1 MKINE
6 FKRTGTASEEIS
18 EREQRH
24 RILAREAAEES
35 IVLLKNDGVL
45 PLPTGIPVALFGA
58 GAGLTIKGGT
68 GSGDVN
74 VRHSVS
80 IYDGFTLAR
89 VRVTSKDWIEDYEE
103 RYELARQA
111 WKKQILDECGGSTDG
126 QLFFDTYTSHAF
138 EMPEGRPIEDT
149 DVQDAKTAV
158 YVISRVAGE
167 GCDRHLAQ
175 GDYYLTD
182 HELED
187 LRVLTTLVEKI
198 VIVINAGAP
207 VDLTLL
213 EAMPEVKAI
222 LFMGQAGEEGGNAC
236 ARILL
241 GFVNPSAKLTATW
254 AKRYMDYPGAMDFS
268 DVRAQ
273 LAEGNVSGAASSCA
287 DRAVTGEAAS
297 AGNAADGAQV
307 AGTDGEAAVPVAGAS
322 QGAKAA
328 ETIDRDALLARS
340 RYEEGIYVGYRYFDS
355 FGVEPRYHFGHGLSY
370 TSFAVTAEAPRAA
383 ADGLYIPVTVENTG
397 NPYAGKEV
405 VQVYAAC
412 PQPAAISGEDGVKT
426 ATSGEKTERLAEDA
440 GDGVKASVSGK
451 PAETLVGDAG
461 DGDAGAEASA
471 QGAKVEAKEFKRL
484 VAFRKT
490 RLLAPGEQESMTLHV
505 DGRALASFR
514 TDYDA
519 AHGAWVIEAGSYAIF
534 VGDSSEESRLQL
546 AGVVEVA
553 EEKVLEIVPHICP
566 VKDADFHECA
576 APVESLRRKTQAW
589 SDRWATMKQA
599 AQQGKRIAG
608 LGAKLGWTQAL
619 GETVWVPGEEPVFRN
634 PQDDIDRMAHA
645 IASALEVKD
654 LIPLLMGE
662 FDMHASALGSAG
674 QRVPGTAGETSR
686 ALEELLHVPGISM
699 ADGPAGL
706 RLTRSYLVER
716 ATGEKLSTGVEANL
730 ENGFFAS
737 EPAEPEKYERWYQF
751 TTAWPVGTNLAQ
763 TWNEELL
770 GAVGRATGI
779 EMEEF
784 HVAWWLAPGMNIH
797 RNPLNGRNF
806 EYYSEDPLLT
816 GKMGAAITKGVQA
829 LPGVGT
835 TIKHFACNNQENNR
849 MGVDAIVSERA
860 LREIYLRGFEIA
872 IKESQPM
879 CIMTSY
885 NEINGV
891 HSANCADL
899 CTEAARREWHF
910 QGVIMTDWATTLDF
924 GGADAAGCVTAGND
938 LIMPGTPS
946 DRERLEQAYAEGRL
960 SEADIRSCAERVL
973 NIVLRTNGY
982 EDATSYYTRFA

>member
-6 FKRTGTASEEIS
+6 FTRTGTTSEEIS

-111 WKKQILDECGGSTDG
+111 WKKQILDECGGITDG

-167 GCDRHLAQ
+167 GCDRHLAK

-187 LRVLTTLVEKI
+187 LRVLATLVEKI

-207 VDLTLL
+207 IDLTVL

-254 AKRYMDYPGAMDFS
+254 ARSYMDYPGAMEFS

-273 LAEGNVSGAASSCA
+273 LDE
-287 DRAVTGEAAS
+287 D
-297 AGNAADGAQV
+297 NAYG
-307 AGTDGEAAVPVAGAS
+307 
-322 QGAKAA
+322 AA

-355 FGVEPRYHFGHGLSY
+355 FGVTPRYHFGHGLSY
-370 TSFAVTAEAPRAA
+370 TSFVLTAEAPRAA

-412 PQPAAISGEDGVKT
+412 PQPAVISGEDGVK
-426 ATSGEKTERLAEDA
+426 AAASGEPAETLAEGA
-440 GDGVKASVSGK
+440 GNGGAGVKASV
-451 PAETLVGDAG
+451 
-461 DGDAGAEASA
+461 
-471 QGAKVEAKEFKRL
+471 QAKVEAKEYKRL

-490 RLLAPGEQESMTLHV
+490 RLLAPGEQETMTLHV

-519 AHGAWVIEAGSYAIF
+519 AHGAWVIEAGHYAIF
-534 VGDSSEESRLQL
+534 VGSSSEESRLQL

-553 EEKVLEIVPHICP
+553 EEKVLEFVPHICP

-589 SDRWATMKQA
+589 SDTWATMKQA

-608 LGAKLGWTQAL
+608 LCGKLGWTQAL
-619 GETVWVPGEEPVFRN
+619 GETTWAPGEEPVFRN
-634 PQDDIDRMAHA
+634 AQDDLDRMAHA

-686 ALEELLHVPGISM
+686 SLEELLHVPGISM

-706 RLTRSYLVER
+706 RLSRSYLVER
-716 ATGEKLSTGVEANL
+716 ATGEKLSTGIEANF

-784 HVAWWLAPGMNIH
+784 HVAWWLAPGMNIQ

-806 EYYSEDPLLT
+806 EYYSEDPLLS
-816 GKMGAAITKGVQA
+816 GKMAAAITKGVQT

-835 TIKHFACNNQENNR
+835 TVKHFACNNQENNR
-849 MGVDAIVSERA
+849 MGVDAVVSERA

-891 HSANCADL
+891 HSANNADL
-899 CTEAARREWHF
+899 CTEIARREWHF

-924 GGADAAGCVTAGND
+924 GGADAAGCVAAGND
-938 LIMPGTPS
+938 LIMPGATS
-946 DRERLEQAYAEGRL
+946 DLENIEQAYAEGRL

-982 EDATSYYTRFA
+982 ADATSYYARFA

>member
-6 FKRTGTASEEIS
+6 FTRTGTTSEEIS

-111 WKKQILDECGGSTDG
+111 WKRQILDECGGTTDG

-167 GCDRHLAQ
+167 GSDRHLAK

-187 LRVLTTLVEKI
+187 IRVLATLVEKI

-207 VDLTLL
+207 IDLTVL

-254 AKRYMDYPGAMDFS
+254 AKRYMDYPGAMEFS

-273 LAEGNVSGAASSCA
+273 LDE
-287 DRAVTGEAAS
+287 D
-297 AGNAADGAQV
+297 NAYG
-307 AGTDGEAAVPVAGAS
+307 
-322 QGAKAA
+322 AA

-355 FGVEPRYHFGHGLSY
+355 FGVTPRYHFGHGLSY
-370 TSFAVTAEAPRAA
+370 TSFVLTAEAPRAA

-412 PQPAAISGEDGVKT
+412 PQPAVISGEDGVK
-426 ATSGEKTERLAEDA
+426 
-440 GDGVKASVSGK
+440 
-451 PAETLVGDAG
+451 
-461 DGDAGAEASA
+461 ASA
-471 QGAKVEAKEFKRL
+471 QAKVEAKEYKRL

-490 RLLAPGEQESMTLHV
+490 RLLAPGEQETMTLHV

-519 AHGAWVIEAGSYAIF
+519 AHGAWVIEAGRYAIF
-534 VGDSSEESRLQL
+534 VGSSSEESRLQL

-589 SDRWATMKQA
+589 SDTWATMKQA

-608 LGAKLGWTQAL
+608 LCGKLGWTQAL
-619 GETVWVPGEEPVFRN
+619 GETVWAPGEEPVFRN
-634 PQDDIDRMAHA
+634 AQDDLDRMAHA

-686 ALEELLHVPGISM
+686 SLEELLHVPGISM

-706 RLTRSYLVER
+706 RLSRSYLVER
-716 ATGEKLSTGVEANL
+716 ATGEKLSTGIEANF

-784 HVAWWLAPGMNIH
+784 HVAWWLAPGMNIQ

-806 EYYSEDPLLT
+806 EYYSEDPLLS
-816 GKMGAAITKGVQA
+816 GKMAAAITKGVQT

-835 TIKHFACNNQENNR
+835 TVKHFACNNQENNR
-849 MGVDAIVSERA
+849 MGVDAVVSERA

-891 HSANCADL
+891 HSANNADL
-899 CTEAARREWHF
+899 CTEIARREWHF

-924 GGADAAGCVTAGND
+924 GGADAAGCVAAGND
-938 LIMPGTPS
+938 LIMPGATS
-946 DRERLEQAYAEGRL
+946 DLENIEQAYAEGRL

-982 EDATSYYTRFA
+982 ADATSYYARFA

>member
-6 FKRTGTASEEIS
+6 FTRTGTTSEEIS

-167 GCDRHLAQ
+167 GSDRHLAK

-187 LRVLTTLVEKI
+187 LRVLATLVEKI

-207 VDLTLL
+207 IDLTVL
-213 EAMPEVKAI
+213 ETMPEVKAI

-254 AKRYMDYPGAMDFS
+254 AKRYMDYPGAMEFS

-273 LAEGNVSGAASSCA
+273 LDE
-287 DRAVTGEAAS
+287 D
-297 AGNAADGAQV
+297 NAYG
-307 AGTDGEAAVPVAGAS
+307 
-322 QGAKAA
+322 AA

-355 FGVEPRYHFGHGLSY
+355 FGVTPRYHFGHGLSY
-370 TSFAVTAEAPRAA
+370 TSFVLTAEAPRAA

-412 PQPAAISGEDGVKT
+412 PQPAVISGEDGVK
-426 ATSGEKTERLAEDA
+426 AAASGEPAETLAEDA
-440 GDGVKASVSGK
+440 GNGGAGVKAS
-451 PAETLVGDAG
+451 
-461 DGDAGAEASA
+461 A
-471 QGAKVEAKEFKRL
+471 QAKVEAKEYKRL

-490 RLLAPGEQESMTLHV
+490 RLLAPGEQETMTLHV

-519 AHGAWVIEAGSYAIF
+519 AHGAWVIEAGRYAIF
-534 VGDSSEESRLQL
+534 VGSSSEESRLQL

-589 SDRWATMKQA
+589 SDTWATMKQV

-608 LGAKLGWTQAL
+608 LCGKLGWTQAL
-619 GETVWVPGEEPVFRN
+619 GESVWAPGEEPVFRN
-634 PQDDIDRMAHA
+634 AQDDLDRMAHA

-686 ALEELLHVPGISM
+686 SLEELLHVPGISM

-706 RLTRSYLVER
+706 RLSRSYLVER
-716 ATGEKLSTGVEANL
+716 ATGEKLSTGIEANF

-784 HVAWWLAPGMNIH
+784 HVAWWLAPGMNIQ

-806 EYYSEDPLLT
+806 EYYSEDPLLS
-816 GKMGAAITKGVQA
+816 GKMAAAITKGVQT

-835 TIKHFACNNQENNR
+835 TVKHFACNNQENNR
-849 MGVDAIVSERA
+849 MGVDAVVSERA

-891 HSANCADL
+891 HSANNADL
-899 CTEAARREWHF
+899 CTEIARREWHF

-924 GGADAAGCVTAGND
+924 GGADAAGCVAAGND
-938 LIMPGTPS
+938 LIMPGATS
-946 DRERLEQAYAEGRL
+946 DLENIEQAYAEGRL

-982 EDATSYYTRFA
+982 ADATSYYARFA

>member
-6 FKRTGTASEEIS
+6 FTRTGTTSEEIS

-167 GCDRHLAQ
+167 GSDRHLAK

-187 LRVLTTLVEKI
+187 IRVLATLVEKI

-207 VDLTLL
+207 IDLTAL
-213 EAMPEVKAI
+213 ETMPEVKAI

-254 AKRYMDYPGAMDFS
+254 AQHYMGSTGAMEFS

-273 LAEGNVSGAASSCA
+273 LNE
-287 DRAVTGEAAS
+287 D
-297 AGNAADGAQV
+297 NAYG
-307 AGTDGEAAVPVAGAS
+307 
-322 QGAKAA
+322 AA

-355 FGVEPRYHFGHGLSY
+355 FGVTPRYHFGHGLSY
-370 TSFAVTAEAPRAA
+370 TSFVLTAEAPRAA

-412 PQPAAISGEDGVKT
+412 PQPAVISGEDGVK
-426 ATSGEKTERLAEDA
+426 AAASGEPAETLTEDA
-440 GDGVKASVSGK
+440 GDGGAGVKAS
-451 PAETLVGDAG
+451 
-461 DGDAGAEASA
+461 A
-471 QGAKVEAKEFKRL
+471 QAKVEAKEYKRL

-490 RLLAPGEQESMTLHV
+490 RLLAPGEQETMTLHV

-519 AHGAWVIEAGSYAIF
+519 AHGAWVIEAGRYAIF
-534 VGDSSEESRLQL
+534 VGSSSEESRLQL

-553 EEKVLEIVPHICP
+553 EEKVLGIVPHICP

-589 SDRWATMKQA
+589 SDTWATMKQA

-608 LGAKLGWTQAL
+608 LCGKLGWTQAL
-619 GETVWVPGEEPVFRN
+619 GETVWAPGEEPVFRN
-634 PQDDIDRMAHA
+634 AQDDLDRMAHA

-686 ALEELLHVPGISM
+686 SLEELLHVPGISM

-706 RLTRSYLVER
+706 RLSRSYLVER
-716 ATGEKLSTGVEANL
+716 ATGEKLSTGIEANF

-784 HVAWWLAPGMNIH
+784 HVAWWLAPGMNIQ

-806 EYYSEDPLLT
+806 EYYSEDPLLS
-816 GKMGAAITKGVQA
+816 GKMAAAITKGVQT

-835 TIKHFACNNQENNR
+835 TVKHFACNNQENNR
-849 MGVDAIVSERA
+849 MGVDAVVSERA

-891 HSANCADL
+891 HSANNADL
-899 CTEAARREWHF
+899 CTEIARREWHF

-924 GGADAAGCVTAGND
+924 GGADAAGCVAAGND
-938 LIMPGTPS
+938 LIMPGATS
-946 DRERLEQAYAEGRL
+946 DLENIEQAYAEGRL

-982 EDATSYYTRFA
+982 ADATSYYARFA

>member
-6 FKRTGTASEEIS
+6 FTRTGTTSEEIS

-111 WKKQILDECGGSTDG
+111 WKKQILDECGGTTDG

-167 GCDRHLAQ
+167 GSDRHLAK

-187 LRVLTTLVEKI
+187 LRVLATLVEKI

-207 VDLTLL
+207 IDLTVL

-254 AKRYMDYPGAMDFS
+254 AKRYMDYPGAMEFS

-273 LAEGNVSGAASSCA
+273 LDE
-287 DRAVTGEAAS
+287 D
-297 AGNAADGAQV
+297 NAYG
-307 AGTDGEAAVPVAGAS
+307 
-322 QGAKAA
+322 AA

-355 FGVEPRYHFGHGLSY
+355 FGVTPRYHFGHGLSY
-370 TSFAVTAEAPRAA
+370 TSFVLTAEAPRAA

-412 PQPAAISGEDGVKT
+412 PQPAVISGEDGVK
-426 ATSGEKTERLAEDA
+426 AAASGEPAETLAEDA
-440 GDGVKASVSGK
+440 GNGGAGVKAS
-451 PAETLVGDAG
+451 
-461 DGDAGAEASA
+461 A
-471 QGAKVEAKEFKRL
+471 QAKVEAKEYKRL

-490 RLLAPGEQESMTLHV
+490 RLLAPGEQETMTLHV

-519 AHGAWVIEAGSYAIF
+519 AHGAWVIEAGRYAIF
-534 VGDSSEESRLQL
+534 VGSSSEESRLQL

-566 VKDADFHECA
+566 VKDADFHEGA

-589 SDRWATMKQA
+589 SDTWATMKQA

-608 LGAKLGWTQAL
+608 LCGKLGWAQAL
-619 GETVWVPGEEPVFRN
+619 GETVWAPGEEPVFRN
-634 PQDDIDRMAHA
+634 AQDDLDRMAHP

-686 ALEELLHVPGISM
+686 SLEELLHVPGISM

-706 RLTRSYLVER
+706 RLSRSYLVER
-716 ATGEKLSTGVEANL
+716 ATGEKLSTGIEANF

-784 HVAWWLAPGMNIH
+784 HVAWWLAPGMNIQ

-806 EYYSEDPLLT
+806 EYYSEDPLLS
-816 GKMGAAITKGVQA
+816 GKMAAAITKGVQT

-835 TIKHFACNNQENNR
+835 TVKHFACNNQENNR
-849 MGVDAIVSERA
+849 MGVDAVVSERA

-891 HSANCADL
+891 HSANNADL
-899 CTEAARREWHF
+899 CTEIARREWHF

-924 GGADAAGCVTAGND
+924 GGADAAGCVAAGND
-938 LIMPGTPS
+938 LIMPGATS
-946 DRERLEQAYAEGRL
+946 DLENIEQAYAEGRL

-982 EDATSYYTRFA
+982 ADATSYYARFA

>member
-6 FKRTGTASEEIS
+6 FTRTGTTSEEIS

-111 WKKQILDECGGSTDG
+111 WKRQILDECGGTTDG

-167 GCDRHLAQ
+167 GSDRHLAK

-187 LRVLTTLVEKI
+187 LRVLATLVEKI

-207 VDLTLL
+207 IDLTVL

-254 AKRYMDYPGAMDFS
+254 AKRYMDYPGAMEFS

-273 LAEGNVSGAASSCA
+273 LDE
-287 DRAVTGEAAS
+287 D
-297 AGNAADGAQV
+297 NAYG
-307 AGTDGEAAVPVAGAS
+307 
-322 QGAKAA
+322 AA

-355 FGVEPRYHFGHGLSY
+355 FGVTPRYHFGHGLSY
-370 TSFAVTAEAPRAA
+370 TSFVLTAEAPRAA

-412 PQPAAISGEDGVKT
+412 PQPAVISGEDGVK
-426 ATSGEKTERLAEDA
+426 AAASGEPAETLAEDA
-440 GDGVKASVSGK
+440 GNGGAGVKAS
-451 PAETLVGDAG
+451 
-461 DGDAGAEASA
+461 A
-471 QGAKVEAKEFKRL
+471 QAKVEAKEYKRL

-490 RLLAPGEQESMTLHV
+490 RLLAPGEQETMTLHV

-519 AHGAWVIEAGSYAIF
+519 AHGAWVIEAGRYAIF
-534 VGDSSEESRLQL
+534 VGSSSEESRLQL

-589 SDRWATMKQA
+589 SDTWATMKQA

-608 LGAKLGWTQAL
+608 LCGKLGWTQAL
-619 GETVWVPGEEPVFRN
+619 GETVWAPGEEPVFRN
-634 PQDDIDRMAHA
+634 AQDDLDRMAHA

-686 ALEELLHVPGISM
+686 SLEELLHVPGISM

-706 RLTRSYLVER
+706 RLSRSYLVER
-716 ATGEKLSTGVEANL
+716 ATGEKLSTGIEANF

-784 HVAWWLAPGMNIH
+784 HVAWWLAPGMNIQ

-806 EYYSEDPLLT
+806 EYYSEDPLLS
-816 GKMGAAITKGVQA
+816 GKMAAAITKGVQT

-835 TIKHFACNNQENNR
+835 TVKHFACNNQENNR
-849 MGVDAIVSERA
+849 MGVDAVVSERA

-891 HSANCADL
+891 HSANNADL
-899 CTEAARREWHF
+899 CTEIARREWHF

-924 GGADAAGCVTAGND
+924 GGADAAGCVAAGND
-938 LIMPGTPS
+938 LIMPGATS
-946 DRERLEQAYAEGRL
+946 DLENIEQAYAEGRL

-982 EDATSYYTRFA
+982 ADATSYYARFA

>member
-6 FKRTGTASEEIS
+6 FTRTGTTSEEIS

-111 WKKQILDECGGSTDG
+111 WKRQILDECGGTTDG

-149 DVQDAKTAV
+149 DEQDAKTAV

-167 GCDRHLAQ
+167 GSDRHLAK

-187 LRVLTTLVEKI
+187 LRVLATLVEKI

-207 VDLTLL
+207 IDLTVL

-254 AKRYMDYPGAMDFS
+254 AKRYMDYPGAMEFS

-273 LAEGNVSGAASSCA
+273 LDE
-287 DRAVTGEAAS
+287 D
-297 AGNAADGAQV
+297 NAYG
-307 AGTDGEAAVPVAGAS
+307 
-322 QGAKAA
+322 AA

-355 FGVEPRYHFGHGLSY
+355 FGVTPRYHFGHGLSY
-370 TSFAVTAEAPRAA
+370 TSFVLTAEAPRAA

-412 PQPAAISGEDGVKT
+412 PQPAVISGEDGVK
-426 ATSGEKTERLAEDA
+426 AAASGEPAETLAEDA
-440 GDGVKASVSGK
+440 GNGGAGVKAS
-451 PAETLVGDAG
+451 
-461 DGDAGAEASA
+461 A
-471 QGAKVEAKEFKRL
+471 QAKVEAKEYKRL

-490 RLLAPGEQESMTLHV
+490 RLLAPGEQETMTLHV

-519 AHGAWVIEAGSYAIF
+519 AHGAWVIEAGRYAIF
-534 VGDSSEESRLQL
+534 VGSSSEESRLQL

-589 SDRWATMKQA
+589 SDTWATMKQA

-608 LGAKLGWTQAL
+608 LCGKLGWTQAL
-619 GETVWVPGEEPVFRN
+619 GETVWAPGEEPVFRN
-634 PQDDIDRMAHA
+634 AQDDLDRMAHA

-686 ALEELLHVPGISM
+686 SLEELLHVPGISM

-706 RLTRSYLVER
+706 RLSRSYLVER
-716 ATGEKLSTGVEANL
+716 ATGEKLSTGIEANF

-784 HVAWWLAPGMNIH
+784 HVAWWLAPGMNIQ

-806 EYYSEDPLLT
+806 EYYSEDPLLS
-816 GKMGAAITKGVQA
+816 GKMAAAITKGVQT

-835 TIKHFACNNQENNR
+835 TVKHFACNNQENNR
-849 MGVDAIVSERA
+849 MGVDAVVSERA

-891 HSANCADL
+891 HSANNADL
-899 CTEAARREWHF
+899 CTEIARREWHF

-924 GGADAAGCVTAGND
+924 GGADAAGCVAAGND
-938 LIMPGTPS
+938 LIMPGATS
-946 DRERLEQAYAEGRL
+946 DLENIEQAYAEGRL

-982 EDATSYYTRFA
+982 ADATSYYARFA

>member
-6 FKRTGTASEEIS
+6 FTRTGTTSEEIS

-111 WKKQILDECGGSTDG
+111 WKKQILDECGGTTDG

-167 GCDRHLAQ
+167 GSDRYLAK

-187 LRVLTTLVEKI
+187 IRVLATLVEKI

-207 VDLTLL
+207 IDLTVL

-254 AKRYMDYPGAMDFS
+254 AKRYMDYPGAMEFS

-273 LAEGNVSGAASSCA
+273 LDE
-287 DRAVTGEAAS
+287 D
-297 AGNAADGAQV
+297 NAYG
-307 AGTDGEAAVPVAGAS
+307 
-322 QGAKAA
+322 AA

-355 FGVEPRYHFGHGLSY
+355 FGVTPRYHFGHGLSY
-370 TSFAVTAEAPRAA
+370 TSFVLTAEAPRAA

-412 PQPAAISGEDGVKT
+412 PQPAVISGEDGVK
-426 ATSGEKTERLAEDA
+426 AAASGEPAETLTEDA
-440 GDGVKASVSGK
+440 GDGGAGVKAS
-451 PAETLVGDAG
+451 
-461 DGDAGAEASA
+461 A
-471 QGAKVEAKEFKRL
+471 QAKVEAKEYKRL

-490 RLLAPGEQESMTLHV
+490 RLLAPGEQETMTLHV

-519 AHGAWVIEAGSYAIF
+519 AHGAWVIEAGRYAIF
-534 VGDSSEESRLQL
+534 VGSSSEESRLQL

-589 SDRWATMKQA
+589 SDTWATMKQA

-608 LGAKLGWTQAL
+608 LCGKLGWTQAL
-619 GETVWVPGEEPVFRN
+619 GETVWAPGEEPVFRN
-634 PQDDIDRMAHA
+634 AQDDLDRMAHA

-686 ALEELLHVPGISM
+686 SLEELLHVPGISM

-706 RLTRSYLVER
+706 RLSRSYLVER
-716 ATGEKLSTGVEANL
+716 ATGEKLSTGIEANF

-784 HVAWWLAPGMNIH
+784 HVAWWLAPGMNIQ

-806 EYYSEDPLLT
+806 EYYSEDPLLS
-816 GKMGAAITKGVQA
+816 GKMAAAITKGVQT

-835 TIKHFACNNQENNR
+835 TVKHFACNNQENNR
-849 MGVDAIVSERA
+849 MGVDAVVSERA

-891 HSANCADL
+891 HSANNADL
-899 CTEAARREWHF
+899 CTEIARREWHF

-924 GGADAAGCVTAGND
+924 GGADAAGCVAAGND
-938 LIMPGTPS
+938 LIMPGATS
-946 DRERLEQAYAEGRL
+946 DLENIEQAYAEGRL

-982 EDATSYYTRFA
+982 ADATSYYARFA

>member
-6 FKRTGTASEEIS
+6 FTRTGTTSEEIS

-45 PLPTGIPVALFGA
+45 PLLTGIPVALFGA

-167 GCDRHLAQ
+167 GSDRHLAK

-187 LRVLTTLVEKI
+187 LRVLATLVEKI

-207 VDLTLL
+207 IDLTAL

-254 AKRYMDYPGAMDFS
+254 ARSYMDYPGAMEFS

-273 LAEGNVSGAASSCA
+273 LDE
-287 DRAVTGEAAS
+287 D
-297 AGNAADGAQV
+297 NAYG
-307 AGTDGEAAVPVAGAS
+307 
-322 QGAKAA
+322 AA

-355 FGVEPRYHFGHGLSY
+355 FGVAPRYHFGHGLSY
-370 TSFAVTAEAPRAA
+370 TSFVLTAEAPRAA

-412 PQPAAISGEDGVKT
+412 PQPAAISGEDGVKAAASGKT
-426 ATSGEKTERLAEDA
+426 AETLAEDA
-440 GDGVKASVSGK
+440 GNGGAGVKAS
-451 PAETLVGDAG
+451 
-461 DGDAGAEASA
+461 A
-471 QGAKVEAKEFKRL
+471 QAKVEAKEYKRL

-490 RLLAPGEQESMTLHV
+490 RLLAPGEQETMTLHV

-519 AHGAWVIEAGSYAIF
+519 AHGAWVIEAGRYAIF
-534 VGDSSEESRLQL
+534 VGSSSEESRLQL

-589 SDRWATMKQA
+589 SDTWATMKQA

-608 LGAKLGWTQAL
+608 LCGKLGWTQAL
-619 GETVWVPGEEPVFRN
+619 GETVWAPGEEPVFRN
-634 PQDDIDRMAHA
+634 AQDDLDRMAHA

-686 ALEELLHVPGISM
+686 SLEELLHVPGISM

-706 RLTRSYLVER
+706 RLSRSYLVER
-716 ATGEKLSTGVEANL
+716 ATGEKLSTGIEANF

-784 HVAWWLAPGMNIH
+784 HVAWWLAPGMNIQ

-806 EYYSEDPLLT
+806 EYYSEDPLLS
-816 GKMGAAITKGVQA
+816 GKMAAAITKGVQT

-835 TIKHFACNNQENNR
+835 TVKHFACNNQENNR
-849 MGVDAIVSERA
+849 MGVDAVVSERA

-891 HSANCADL
+891 HSANNADL
-899 CTEAARREWHF
+899 CTEIARREWHF

-924 GGADAAGCVTAGND
+924 GGADAAGCVAAGND
-938 LIMPGTPS
+938 LIMPGATS
-946 DRERLEQAYAEGRL
+946 DLENIEQAYAEGRL

-982 EDATSYYTRFA
+982 ADATSYYARFA

>member
-6 FKRTGTASEEIS
+6 FTRTGTTSEEIS

-167 GCDRHLAQ
+167 GSDRYLAK

-187 LRVLTTLVEKI
+187 LRVLATLVEKI

-207 VDLTLL
+207 IDLTVL

-254 AKRYMDYPGAMDFS
+254 AKHYMDYPGAMEFS

-273 LAEGNVSGAASSCA
+273 LDE
-287 DRAVTGEAAS
+287 D
-297 AGNAADGAQV
+297 NAYG
-307 AGTDGEAAVPVAGAS
+307 
-322 QGAKAA
+322 AA

-355 FGVEPRYHFGHGLSY
+355 FGVAPRYHFGHGLSY
-370 TSFAVTAEAPRAA
+370 TSFVLTAEAPRAA

-412 PQPAAISGEDGVKT
+412 PQPAAISGEDGVK
-426 ATSGEKTERLAEDA
+426 AAASGET
-440 GDGVKASVSGK
+440 
-451 PAETLVGDAG
+451 AETLAGDAG
-461 DGDAGAEASA
+461 NGGAGVEASA
-471 QGAKVEAKEFKRL
+471 QAKVEAKEYKRL

-519 AHGAWVIEAGSYAIF
+519 AHGAWVIEAGHYAIF
-534 VGDSSEESRLQL
+534 VGSSSEESRLQL

-553 EEKVLEIVPHICP
+553 AEKVLEIVPHIWP

-589 SDRWATMKQA
+589 SDTWATMKQA

-608 LGAKLGWTQAL
+608 LCGKLGWTQAL
-619 GETVWVPGEEPVFRN
+619 GETVWAPGEEPVFRN
-634 PQDDIDRMAHA
+634 AQDDLDRMAHA

-674 QRVPGTAGETSR
+674 QRVPGTAGGTSR
-686 ALEELLHVPGISM
+686 SLEELLHVPGISM

-706 RLTRSYLVER
+706 RLSRSYLVER
-716 ATGEKLSTGVEANL
+716 ATGEKLSTGIEANL

-806 EYYSEDPLLT
+806 EYYSEDPLLS
-816 GKMGAAITKGVQA
+816 GKMAAAITKGVQA

-835 TIKHFACNNQENNR
+835 TVKHYACNNQENNR
-849 MGVDAIVSERA
+849 MGVDAVVSERA

-891 HSANCADL
+891 HSANNADL
-899 CTEAARREWHF
+899 CTEIARREWHF

-924 GGADAAGCVTAGND
+924 GGADAAGCVAAGND
-938 LIMPGTPS
+938 LIMPGTTS
-946 DRERLEQAYAEGRL
+946 DRENIEQAYAEGRL

-973 NIVLRTNGY
+973 NSVLRTNGY
-982 EDATSYYTRFA
+982 ADATSYYARFA

>member
-6 FKRTGTASEEIS
+6 FTRTGTTSEEIS

-111 WKKQILDECGGSTDG
+111 WKRQILDECGGTTDG

-167 GCDRHLAQ
+167 GSDRHLAK

-187 LRVLTTLVEKI
+187 IRVLATLVEKI

-207 VDLTLL
+207 IDLTVL

-254 AKRYMDYPGAMDFS
+254 AKRYMDYPGAMEFS

-273 LAEGNVSGAASSCA
+273 LDE
-287 DRAVTGEAAS
+287 D
-297 AGNAADGAQV
+297 NAYG
-307 AGTDGEAAVPVAGAS
+307 
-322 QGAKAA
+322 AA

-355 FGVEPRYHFGHGLSY
+355 FGVTPRYHFGHGLSY
-370 TSFAVTAEAPRAA
+370 TSFVLTAEAPRAA

-412 PQPAAISGEDGVKT
+412 PQPAVISGEDGVK
-426 ATSGEKTERLAEDA
+426 AAASGEPAETLTEDA
-440 GDGVKASVSGK
+440 GDGGAGVKAS
-451 PAETLVGDAG
+451 
-461 DGDAGAEASA
+461 A
-471 QGAKVEAKEFKRL
+471 QAQVEAKEYKRL

-490 RLLAPGEQESMTLHV
+490 RLLAPGEQETMTLHV

-519 AHGAWVIEAGSYAIF
+519 AHGAWVIEAGRYAIF
-534 VGDSSEESRLQL
+534 VGSSSEESRLQL

-589 SDRWATMKQA
+589 SDTWATMKQA

-608 LGAKLGWTQAL
+608 LCGKLGWTQAL
-619 GETVWVPGEEPVFRN
+619 GETVWAPGEEPVFRN
-634 PQDDIDRMAHA
+634 AQDDLDRMAHA

-686 ALEELLHVPGISM
+686 SLEELLHVPGISM

-706 RLTRSYLVER
+706 RLSRSYLVER
-716 ATGEKLSTGVEANL
+716 ATGEKLSTGIEANF

-784 HVAWWLAPGMNIH
+784 HVAWWLAPGMNIQ

-806 EYYSEDPLLT
+806 EYYSEDPLLS
-816 GKMGAAITKGVQA
+816 GKMAAAITKGVQT

-835 TIKHFACNNQENNR
+835 TVKHFACNNQENNR
-849 MGVDAIVSERA
+849 MGVDAVVSERA

-891 HSANCADL
+891 HSANNADL
-899 CTEAARREWHF
+899 CTEIARREWHF

-924 GGADAAGCVTAGND
+924 GGADAAGCVAAGND
-938 LIMPGTPS
+938 LIMPGATS
-946 DRERLEQAYAEGRL
+946 DLENIEQAYAEGRL

-982 EDATSYYTRFA
+982 ADATSYYARFA

>member
-6 FKRTGTASEEIS
+6 FTRTGTTSEEIS

-111 WKKQILDECGGSTDG
+111 WKRQILDECGGTTDG

-167 GCDRHLAQ
+167 GSDRHLAK

-187 LRVLTTLVEKI
+187 IRVLATLVEKI

-207 VDLTLL
+207 IDLTVL

-254 AKRYMDYPGAMDFS
+254 AKRYMDYPGAMEFS

-273 LAEGNVSGAASSCA
+273 LNE
-287 DRAVTGEAAS
+287 D
-297 AGNAADGAQV
+297 NAYG
-307 AGTDGEAAVPVAGAS
+307 
-322 QGAKAA
+322 AA

-355 FGVEPRYHFGHGLSY
+355 FGVTPRYHFGHGLSY
-370 TSFAVTAEAPRAA
+370 TSFVLTAEAPRAA

-412 PQPAAISGEDGVKT
+412 PQPAVISGEDGVK
-426 ATSGEKTERLAEDA
+426 AAASGEPAETLAEDA
-440 GDGVKASVSGK
+440 GNGGAGVKAS
-451 PAETLVGDAG
+451 
-461 DGDAGAEASA
+461 A
-471 QGAKVEAKEFKRL
+471 QAKVEAKEYKRL
-484 VAFRKT
+484 VSFRKT
-490 RLLAPGEQESMTLHV
+490 RLLAPGEQETMTLHV

-519 AHGAWVIEAGSYAIF
+519 AHGAWVIEAGRYAIF
-534 VGDSSEESRLQL
+534 VGSSSEESRLQL

-589 SDRWATMKQA
+589 SDTWATMKQA

-608 LGAKLGWTQAL
+608 LCGKLGWTQAL
-619 GETVWVPGEEPVFRN
+619 GETVWAPGEEPVFRN
-634 PQDDIDRMAHA
+634 AQDDLDRMAHA

-686 ALEELLHVPGISM
+686 SLEELLHVPGISM

-706 RLTRSYLVER
+706 RLSRSYLVER
-716 ATGEKLSTGVEANL
+716 ATGEKLSTGIEANF

-784 HVAWWLAPGMNIH
+784 HVAWWLAPGMNIQ

-806 EYYSEDPLLT
+806 EYYSEDPLLS
-816 GKMGAAITKGVQA
+816 GKMAAAITKGVQT

-835 TIKHFACNNQENNR
+835 TVKHFACNNQENNR
-849 MGVDAIVSERA
+849 MGVDAVVSERA

-891 HSANCADL
+891 HSANNADL
-899 CTEAARREWHF
+899 CTEIARREWHF

-924 GGADAAGCVTAGND
+924 GGADAAGCVAAGND
-938 LIMPGTPS
+938 LIMPGATS
-946 DRERLEQAYAEGRL
+946 DLENIEQAYAEGRL

-982 EDATSYYTRFA
+982 ADATSYYARFA

>member
-6 FKRTGTASEEIS
+6 FKRTGTTSEEIS

-89 VRVTSKDWIEDYEE
+89 VRVTSKSWIEDYEE

-111 WKKQILDECGGSTDG
+111 WKKQILDECGGTTDG

-167 GCDRHLAQ
+167 GSDRHLAQ

-187 LRVLTTLVEKI
+187 LRVLATLVEQI

-207 VDLTLL
+207 VDLTVL

-241 GFVNPSAKLTATW
+241 GFVTPSAKLTATW
-254 AKRYMDYPGAMDFS
+254 AKNYMDYPGAMEFS

-273 LAEGNVSGAASSCA
+273 LAES
-287 DRAVTGEAAS
+287 
-297 AGNAADGAQV
+297 
-307 AGTDGEAAVPVAGAS
+307 
-322 QGAKAA
+322 
-328 ETIDRDALLARS
+328 IDRDALLARS

-355 FGVEPRYHFGHGLSY
+355 FGVAPRYHFGHGLSY
-370 TSFAVTAEAPRAA
+370 TSFAITAEAPRAA

-397 NPYAGKEV
+397 NPYAGKDV

-412 PQPAAISGEDGVKT
+412 PQPAAISG
-426 ATSGEKTERLAEDA
+426 A
-440 GDGVKASVSGK
+440 DGVKAAASDEK
-451 PAETLVGDAG
+451 AETLAEAAG
-461 DGDAGAEASA
+461 DGGAGAEASA

-490 RLLAPGEQESMTLHV
+490 RLLAPGEQEAMTLHV

-519 AHGAWVIEAGSYAIF
+519 AHGAWVVEAGRYAIF

-589 SDRWATMKQA
+589 SDTWATMKQA

-608 LGAKLGWTQAL
+608 LSGKLGWTQAL
-619 GETVWVPGEEPVFRN
+619 GETVWAPGEETVFRN
-634 PQDDIDRMAHA
+634 AQDDIDRMAHA

-686 ALEELLHVPGISM
+686 SLEELLHVPGISM

-716 ATGEKLSTGVEANL
+716 ATGEALSVGIDANL

-737 EPAEPEKYERWYQF
+737 EPSEPEKYERWYQF

-806 EYYSEDPLLT
+806 EYYSEDPLLS
-816 GKMGAAITKGVQA
+816 GKMAAAITKGVQA

-835 TIKHFACNNQENNR
+835 TVKHYACNNQENNR

-891 HSANCADL
+891 HSANNVDL
-899 CTEAARREWHF
+899 CTEVARREWHF
-910 QGVIMTDWATTLDF
+910 QGVIMTDWATTLAY
-924 GGADAAGCVTAGND
+924 GGADAAGCVAAGND
-938 LIMPGTPS
+938 LIMPGAAS
-946 DRERLEQAYAEGRL
+946 DLENIEQAYTEGRL
-960 SEADIRSCAERVL
+960 SEADIRICAERVL

-982 EDATSYYTRFA
+982 EDATSYYARFA

>member
-6 FKRTGTASEEIS
+6 FTRTGTTSEEIS

-167 GCDRHLAQ
+167 GSDRHLAK

-187 LRVLTTLVEKI
+187 LRVLATLVEKI

-207 VDLTLL
+207 IDLTAL
-213 EAMPEVKAI
+213 ETMPEVKAI

-254 AKRYMDYPGAMDFS
+254 AKHYMDYPGAMEFS

-273 LAEGNVSGAASSCA
+273 LNE
-287 DRAVTGEAAS
+287 D
-297 AGNAADGAQV
+297 NAYG
-307 AGTDGEAAVPVAGAS
+307 
-322 QGAKAA
+322 AA

-355 FGVEPRYHFGHGLSY
+355 FGVTPRYHFGHGLSY
-370 TSFAVTAEAPRAA
+370 TSFVLTAEAPRAA

-412 PQPAAISGEDGVKT
+412 PQPAAISGEDGVK
-426 ATSGEKTERLAEDA
+426 AAASGEPAETLAEDA
-440 GDGVKASVSGK
+440 GDGGAGVKAS
-451 PAETLVGDAG
+451 
-461 DGDAGAEASA
+461 A
-471 QGAKVEAKEFKRL
+471 QAKVEAKEYKRL

-490 RLLAPGEQESMTLHV
+490 RLLAPGEQETMTLHV

-519 AHGAWVIEAGSYAIF
+519 AHGAWVIEAGRYAIF
-534 VGDSSEESRLQL
+534 VGSSSEESRLQL

-589 SDRWATMKQA
+589 SDTWATMKQA

-608 LGAKLGWTQAL
+608 LCGKLGWTQAL
-619 GETVWVPGEEPVFRN
+619 GETVWAPGEEPVFRN
-634 PQDDIDRMAHA
+634 AQDDLDRMAHA

-686 ALEELLHVPGISM
+686 SLEELLHVPGISM

-706 RLTRSYLVER
+706 RLSRSYLVER
-716 ATGEKLSTGVEANL
+716 ATGEKLSTGIEANF

-784 HVAWWLAPGMNIH
+784 HVAWWLAPGMNIQ

-806 EYYSEDPLLT
+806 EYYSEDPLLS
-816 GKMGAAITKGVQA
+816 GKMAAAITKGVQT

-835 TIKHFACNNQENNR
+835 TVKHFACNNQENNR
-849 MGVDAIVSERA
+849 MGVDAVVSERA

-891 HSANCADL
+891 HSANNADL
-899 CTEAARREWHF
+899 CTEIARREWHF

-924 GGADAAGCVTAGND
+924 GGADAAGCVAAGND
-938 LIMPGTPS
+938 LIMPGATS
-946 DRERLEQAYAEGRL
+946 DLENIEQAYAEGRL
-960 SEADIRSCAERVL
+960 SEVDIRSCAERVL

-982 EDATSYYTRFA
+982 ADATSYYARFA

>member
-6 FKRTGTASEEIS
+6 FTRTGTTSEEIS

-111 WKKQILDECGGSTDG
+111 WKRQILDECGGTTDG

-167 GCDRHLAQ
+167 GSDRHLAK

-187 LRVLTTLVEKI
+187 LRVLATLVEKI

-207 VDLTLL
+207 IDLTAL
-213 EAMPEVKAI
+213 ETMPEVKAI

-254 AKRYMDYPGAMDFS
+254 AKRYMDYPGAMEFS

-273 LAEGNVSGAASSCA
+273 LDE
-287 DRAVTGEAAS
+287 D
-297 AGNAADGAQV
+297 NAYG
-307 AGTDGEAAVPVAGAS
+307 
-322 QGAKAA
+322 AA

-355 FGVEPRYHFGHGLSY
+355 FGVTPRYHFGHGLSY
-370 TSFAVTAEAPRAA
+370 TSFVLTAEAPRAA

-412 PQPAAISGEDGVKT
+412 PQPAVISGEDGVK
-426 ATSGEKTERLAEDA
+426 AAASGEPAETLTEDA
-440 GDGVKASVSGK
+440 GDGGAGVKAS
-451 PAETLVGDAG
+451 
-461 DGDAGAEASA
+461 A
-471 QGAKVEAKEFKRL
+471 QAKVEAKEYKRL

-490 RLLAPGEQESMTLHV
+490 RLLAPGEQETMTLHV

-519 AHGAWVIEAGSYAIF
+519 AHGAWVIEAGRYAIF
-534 VGDSSEESRLQL
+534 VGSSSEESRLQL

-589 SDRWATMKQA
+589 SDTWATMKQA

-608 LGAKLGWTQAL
+608 LCGKLGWTQAL
-619 GETVWVPGEEPVFRN
+619 GETVWAPGEEPVFRN
-634 PQDDIDRMAHA
+634 AQDDLDRMAHA

-686 ALEELLHVPGISM
+686 SLEELLHVPGISM

-706 RLTRSYLVER
+706 RLSRSYLVER
-716 ATGEKLSTGVEANL
+716 ATGEKLSTGIEANF

-784 HVAWWLAPGMNIH
+784 HVAWWLAPGMNIQ

-806 EYYSEDPLLT
+806 EYYSEDPLLS
-816 GKMGAAITKGVQA
+816 GKMAAAITKGVQT

-835 TIKHFACNNQENNR
+835 TVKHFACNNQENNR
-849 MGVDAIVSERA
+849 MGVDAVVSERA

-891 HSANCADL
+891 HSANNADL
-899 CTEAARREWHF
+899 CTEIARREWHF

-924 GGADAAGCVTAGND
+924 GGADAAGCVAAGND
-938 LIMPGTPS
+938 LIMPGATS
-946 DRERLEQAYAEGRL
+946 DLENIEQAYAEGRL
-960 SEADIRSCAERVL
+960 SEVDIRSCAERVL

-982 EDATSYYTRFA
+982 ADATSYYARFA

>member
-6 FKRTGTASEEIS
+6 FKRTGTTSEEIS

-89 VRVTSKDWIEDYEE
+89 VRVTSKSWIEDYEE

-111 WKKQILDECGGSTDG
+111 WKKQILDECGGTTDG

-158 YVISRVAGE
+158 YVISRLAGE
-167 GCDRHLAQ
+167 GSDRHLAQ

-187 LRVLTTLVEKI
+187 LRVLATLVEQI

-207 VDLTLL
+207 VDLTVL

-241 GFVNPSAKLTATW
+241 GFVTPSAKLTATW
-254 AKRYMDYPGAMDFS
+254 AKNYMDYPGAMEFS

-273 LAEGNVSGAASSCA
+273 LAES
-287 DRAVTGEAAS
+287 
-297 AGNAADGAQV
+297 
-307 AGTDGEAAVPVAGAS
+307 
-322 QGAKAA
+322 
-328 ETIDRDALLARS
+328 IDRDALLARS

-355 FGVEPRYHFGHGLSY
+355 FGVAPRYHFGHGLSY
-370 TSFAVTAEAPRAA
+370 TSFAITAEAPRAA

-397 NPYAGKEV
+397 NPYAGKDV

-412 PQPAAISGEDGVKT
+412 PQPAAISG
-426 ATSGEKTERLAEDA
+426 A
-440 GDGVKASVSGK
+440 DGVKAAASDEK
-451 PAETLVGDAG
+451 AETLAEAAG
-461 DGDAGAEASA
+461 DGGAGAEASA

-490 RLLAPGEQESMTLHV
+490 RLLAPGEQEAMTLHV

-519 AHGAWVIEAGSYAIF
+519 AHGAWVVEAGRYAIF

-589 SDRWATMKQA
+589 SDTWATMKQA

-608 LGAKLGWTQAL
+608 LSGKLGWTQAL
-619 GETVWVPGEEPVFRN
+619 GETVWAPGEEPVFRN
-634 PQDDIDRMAHA
+634 AQDDIDRMAHA

-686 ALEELLHVPGISM
+686 SLEELLHVPGISM

-716 ATGEKLSTGVEANL
+716 ATGEALSVGIDANL

-737 EPAEPEKYERWYQF
+737 EPSEPEKYERWYQF

-806 EYYSEDPLLT
+806 EYYSEDPLLS
-816 GKMGAAITKGVQA
+816 GKMAAAITKGVQA

-835 TIKHFACNNQENNR
+835 TVKHYACNNQENNR
-849 MGVDAIVSERA
+849 MGVDAILSERA

-891 HSANCADL
+891 HSANNVDL
-899 CTEAARREWHF
+899 CTEVARREWHF
-910 QGVIMTDWATTLDF
+910 QGVIMTDWATTLAY
-924 GGADAAGCVTAGND
+924 GGADAAGCVAAGND
-938 LIMPGTPS
+938 LIMPGAAS
-946 DRERLEQAYAEGRL
+946 DLENIEQAYTEGRL
-960 SEADIRSCAERVL
+960 SEADIRICAERVL

-982 EDATSYYTRFA
+982 EDATSYYARFA

>member
-6 FKRTGTASEEIS
+6 FTRTGTTSEEIS

-111 WKKQILDECGGSTDG
+111 WKRQILDECGGTTDG

-167 GCDRHLAQ
+167 GSDRHLAK

-187 LRVLTTLVEKI
+187 IRVLATLVEKI

-207 VDLTLL
+207 IDLTVL

-254 AKRYMDYPGAMDFS
+254 ARSYMDYPGAMEFS

-273 LAEGNVSGAASSCA
+273 LDEDNAYGASSSCDGRAVAGNVSDG
-287 DRAVTGEAAS
+287 GEM
-297 AGNAADGAQV
+297 
-307 AGTDGEAAVPVAGAS
+307 AGTDGAS
-322 QGAKAA
+322 QGKKAAA

-355 FGVEPRYHFGHGLSY
+355 FGVAPRYHFGHGLSY
-370 TSFAVTAEAPRAA
+370 TSFVLTAEAPRAA

-412 PQPAAISGEDGVKT
+412 PQPAVISGEDGVK
-426 ATSGEKTERLAEDA
+426 AAASGEPAETLAEDA
-440 GDGVKASVSGK
+440 GNGVKAAASGET
-451 PAETLVGDAG
+451 AETLAGDAG
-461 DGDAGAEASA
+461 NGGAGVEASA
-471 QGAKVEAKEFKRL
+471 QAQVEAKEYKRL
-484 VAFRKT
+484 VAFQKT
-490 RLLAPGEQESMTLHV
+490 RLLAPGEQETMTLHV

-519 AHGAWVIEAGSYAIF
+519 AHGAWVIEAGRYAIF
-534 VGDSSEESRLQL
+534 VGSSSEESRLQL

-589 SDRWATMKQA
+589 SDTWATMKQA

-608 LGAKLGWTQAL
+608 LCGKLGWTQAL
-619 GETVWVPGEEPVFRN
+619 GETVWAPGEEPVFRN
-634 PQDDIDRMAHA
+634 AQDDLDRMAHA

-686 ALEELLHVPGISM
+686 SLEELLHVPGISM

-706 RLTRSYLVER
+706 RLSRSYLVER
-716 ATGEKLSTGVEANL
+716 ATGEKLSTGIEANF

-784 HVAWWLAPGMNIH
+784 HVAWWLAPGMNIQ

-806 EYYSEDPLLT
+806 EYYSEDPLLS
-816 GKMGAAITKGVQA
+816 GKMAAAITKGVQT

-835 TIKHFACNNQENNR
+835 TVKHFACNNQENNR
-849 MGVDAIVSERA
+849 MGVDAVVSERA

-891 HSANCADL
+891 HSANNADL
-899 CTEAARREWHF
+899 CTEIARREWHF

-924 GGADAAGCVTAGND
+924 GGADAAGCVAAGND
-938 LIMPGTPS
+938 LIMPGATS
-946 DRERLEQAYAEGRL
+946 DLENIEQAYAEGRL

-982 EDATSYYTRFA
+982 ADATSYYARFA

>member
-6 FKRTGTASEEIS
+6 FKRTGTTSEEIS

-89 VRVTSKDWIEDYEE
+89 VRVTSKSWIEDYEE

-111 WKKQILDECGGSTDG
+111 WKKQILDECGGTTDG

-167 GCDRHLAQ
+167 GSDRHLAQ

-187 LRVLTTLVEKI
+187 LRVLATLVEQI

-207 VDLTLL
+207 VDLTVL

-241 GFVNPSAKLTATW
+241 GFVTPSAKLTATW
-254 AKRYMDYPGAMDFS
+254 AKNYMDYPGAMEFS

-273 LAEGNVSGAASSCA
+273 LAES
-287 DRAVTGEAAS
+287 
-297 AGNAADGAQV
+297 
-307 AGTDGEAAVPVAGAS
+307 
-322 QGAKAA
+322 
-328 ETIDRDALLARS
+328 IDRDALLARS

-355 FGVEPRYHFGHGLSY
+355 FGVAPRYHFGHGLSY
-370 TSFAVTAEAPRAA
+370 TSFAITAEAPRAA

-397 NPYAGKEV
+397 NPYAGKDV

-412 PQPAAISGEDGVKT
+412 PQPAAISG
-426 ATSGEKTERLAEDA
+426 A
-440 GDGVKASVSGK
+440 DGVKAAASDEK
-451 PAETLVGDAG
+451 AETLAEAAG
-461 DGDAGAEASA
+461 DGGAGAEASA

-490 RLLAPGEQESMTLHV
+490 RLLAPGEQEAMTLHV

-519 AHGAWVIEAGSYAIF
+519 AHGAWVVEAGRYAIF

-566 VKDADFHECA
+566 VKDTDFHECA

-589 SDRWATMKQA
+589 SDTWATMKQA

-608 LGAKLGWTQAL
+608 LSGKLGWTQAL
-619 GETVWVPGEEPVFRN
+619 GETVWAPGEEPVFRN
-634 PQDDIDRMAHA
+634 AQDDIDRMAHA

-686 ALEELLHVPGISM
+686 SLEELLHVPGISM

-716 ATGEKLSTGVEANL
+716 ATGEALSVGIDANL

-737 EPAEPEKYERWYQF
+737 EPSEPEKYERWYQF

-806 EYYSEDPLLT
+806 EYYSEDPLLS
-816 GKMGAAITKGVQA
+816 GKMAAAITKGVQA

-835 TIKHFACNNQENNR
+835 TVKHYACNNQENNR
-849 MGVDAIVSERA
+849 MGVDAILSERA

-891 HSANCADL
+891 HSANNVDL
-899 CTEAARREWHF
+899 CTEVARREWHF
-910 QGVIMTDWATTLDF
+910 QGVIMTDWATTLAY
-924 GGADAAGCVTAGND
+924 GGADAAGCVAAGND
-938 LIMPGTPS
+938 LIMPGAAS
-946 DRERLEQAYAEGRL
+946 DLENIEQAYTEGRL
-960 SEADIRSCAERVL
+960 SEADIRICAERVL

-982 EDATSYYTRFA
+982 EDATSYYARFA

>member
-6 FKRTGTASEEIS
+6 FTRTGTTSEEIS

-111 WKKQILDECGGSTDG
+111 WKKQILDECGGTTDG

-167 GCDRHLAQ
+167 GSDRHLAK

-187 LRVLTTLVEKI
+187 LRVLATLVEKI

-207 VDLTLL
+207 IDLTVL

-254 AKRYMDYPGAMDFS
+254 ARSYMDYPGAIEFS

-273 LAEGNVSGAASSCA
+273 LDE
-287 DRAVTGEAAS
+287 D
-297 AGNAADGAQV
+297 NAYG
-307 AGTDGEAAVPVAGAS
+307 
-322 QGAKAA
+322 AA

-355 FGVEPRYHFGHGLSY
+355 FGVTPRYHFGHGLSY
-370 TSFAVTAEAPRAA
+370 TSFVITAEAPRAA

-412 PQPAAISGEDGVKT
+412 PQPAAIFGAEGVKAATFGKT
-426 ATSGEKTERLAEDA
+426 AETLAEDA
-440 GDGVKASVSGK
+440 GNGGAGVKASV
-451 PAETLVGDAG
+451 
-461 DGDAGAEASA
+461 
-471 QGAKVEAKEFKRL
+471 QAKVEAKEYKRL

-490 RLLAPGEQESMTLHV
+490 RLLAPGEQETMTLHV

-519 AHGAWVIEAGSYAIF
+519 AHGAWVIEAGRYAIF
-534 VGDSSEESRLQL
+534 VGSSSEESRLQL

-589 SDRWATMKQA
+589 SDTWATMKQA

-608 LGAKLGWTQAL
+608 LCGKLGWTQAL
-619 GETVWVPGEEPVFRN
+619 GETTWAPGEEPVFRN
-634 PQDDIDRMAHA
+634 AQDDLDRMAHA

-686 ALEELLHVPGISM
+686 SLEELLHVPGISM

-706 RLTRSYLVER
+706 RLSRSYLVER
-716 ATGEKLSTGVEANL
+716 ATGEKLSTGIEANF

-784 HVAWWLAPGMNIH
+784 HVAWWLAPGMNIQ

-806 EYYSEDPLLT
+806 EYYSEDPLLS
-816 GKMGAAITKGVQA
+816 GKMAAAITKGVQT

-835 TIKHFACNNQENNR
+835 TVKHFACNNQENNR
-849 MGVDAIVSERA
+849 MGVDAVVSERA

-891 HSANCADL
+891 HSANNADL
-899 CTEAARREWHF
+899 CTEIARREWHF

-924 GGADAAGCVTAGND
+924 GGADAAGCVAAGND
-938 LIMPGTPS
+938 LIMPGATS
-946 DRERLEQAYAEGRL
+946 DLENIEQAYAEGRL

-982 EDATSYYTRFA
+982 ADATSYYARFA

>member
-6 FKRTGTASEEIS
+6 FTRTGTTSEEIS

-111 WKKQILDECGGSTDG
+111 WKKQILDECGGTTDG

-167 GCDRHLAQ
+167 GSDRHLAK

-187 LRVLTTLVEKI
+187 LRVLATLVEKI
-198 VIVINAGAP
+198 IIVINAGAP
-207 VDLTLL
+207 IDLTVL

-254 AKRYMDYPGAMDFS
+254 AKHYMDYPGAMDFS

-273 LAEGNVSGAASSCA
+273 LDEDNVF
-287 DRAVTGEAAS
+287 
-297 AGNAADGAQV
+297 
-307 AGTDGEAAVPVAGAS
+307 
-322 QGAKAA
+322 
-328 ETIDRDALLARS
+328 DRDALLARS

-355 FGVEPRYHFGHGLSY
+355 FGVTPRYHFGHGLSY
-370 TSFAVTAEAPRAA
+370 TSFVLTAEAPRAA

-412 PQPAAISGEDGVKT
+412 PQPVAISGEDGVK
-426 ATSGEKTERLAEDA
+426 AA
-440 GDGVKASVSGK
+440 ASVK
-451 PAETLVGDAG
+451 TAETLVEDAG
-461 DGDAGAEASA
+461 NGGAGVEASA
-471 QGAKVEAKEFKRL
+471 QAKVEAKEFKRL

-490 RLLAPGEQESMTLHV
+490 RLLAPGEQETMTLHV

-519 AHGAWVIEAGSYAIF
+519 AHGAWVIEAGHYAIF
-534 VGDSSEESRLQL
+534 VGSSSEESRLQL

-553 EEKVLEIVPHICP
+553 AEKVLEIVPHICP

-589 SDRWATMKQA
+589 SDTWATMKQA

-608 LGAKLGWTQAL
+608 LCGKLGWTQAL
-619 GETVWVPGEEPVFRN
+619 GETVWAPGEEPVFRN
-634 PQDDIDRMAHA
+634 AQDDLDRMAHA

-686 ALEELLHVPGISM
+686 SLEELLHVPGISM

-706 RLTRSYLVER
+706 RLSRSYLVER
-716 ATGEKLSTGVEANL
+716 ATGEKLSTGIEANL

-806 EYYSEDPLLT
+806 EYYSEDPLLS
-816 GKMGAAITKGVQA
+816 GKMAAAITKGVQA

-835 TIKHFACNNQENNR
+835 TVKHYACNNQENNR
-849 MGVDAIVSERA
+849 MGVDAVVSERA

-891 HSANCADL
+891 HSANNADL
-899 CTEAARREWHF
+899 CTEIARREWHF

-924 GGADAAGCVTAGND
+924 GGADAAGCVAAGND
-938 LIMPGTPS
+938 LIMPGATS
-946 DRERLEQAYAEGRL
+946 DLENIEQAYAEGRL

-973 NIVLRTNGY
+973 NSVFRTNGY
-982 EDATSYYTRFA
+982 ADATSYYARFA

>member
-6 FKRTGTASEEIS
+6 FTRTGTTSEEIS

-111 WKKQILDECGGSTDG
+111 WKKQILDECGGITDG

-167 GCDRHLAQ
+167 GCDRHLAK

-187 LRVLTTLVEKI
+187 LRVLATLVEKI

-207 VDLTLL
+207 IDLTVL

-254 AKRYMDYPGAMDFS
+254 ARSYMDYPGAMEFS

-273 LAEGNVSGAASSCA
+273 LDE
-287 DRAVTGEAAS
+287 D
-297 AGNAADGAQV
+297 NAYG
-307 AGTDGEAAVPVAGAS
+307 
-322 QGAKAA
+322 AA

-355 FGVEPRYHFGHGLSY
+355 FGVTPRYHFGHGLSY
-370 TSFAVTAEAPRAA
+370 TSFVLTAEAPRAA

-412 PQPAAISGEDGVKT
+412 PQPAVISGEDGVK
-426 ATSGEKTERLAEDA
+426 AAASGEPAETLAEGA
-440 GDGVKASVSGK
+440 GNGGAGVKASV
-451 PAETLVGDAG
+451 
-461 DGDAGAEASA
+461 
-471 QGAKVEAKEFKRL
+471 QAKVEAKEYKRL

-490 RLLAPGEQESMTLHV
+490 RLLAPGEQETMTLHV

-519 AHGAWVIEAGSYAIF
+519 AHGAWVIEAGRYAIF
-534 VGDSSEESRLQL
+534 VGSSSEESRLQL

-589 SDRWATMKQA
+589 SDTWATMKQA

-608 LGAKLGWTQAL
+608 LCGKLGWTQAL
-619 GETVWVPGEEPVFRN
+619 GETTWAPGEEPVFRN
-634 PQDDIDRMAHA
+634 AQDDLDRMAHA

-686 ALEELLHVPGISM
+686 SLEELLHVPGISM

-706 RLTRSYLVER
+706 RLSRSYLVER
-716 ATGEKLSTGVEANL
+716 ATGEKLSTGIEANF

-784 HVAWWLAPGMNIH
+784 HVAWWLAPGMNIQ

-806 EYYSEDPLLT
+806 EYYSEDPLLS
-816 GKMGAAITKGVQA
+816 GKMAAAITKGVQT

-835 TIKHFACNNQENNR
+835 TVKHFACNNQENNR
-849 MGVDAIVSERA
+849 MGVDAVVSERA

-891 HSANCADL
+891 HSANNADL
-899 CTEAARREWHF
+899 CTEIARREWHF

-924 GGADAAGCVTAGND
+924 GGADAAGCVAAGND
-938 LIMPGTPS
+938 LIMPGATS
-946 DRERLEQAYAEGRL
+946 DLENIEQAYAEGRL

-982 EDATSYYTRFA
+982 ADATSYYARFA

>member
-6 FKRTGTASEEIS
+6 FKRTGTTSEEIS

-167 GCDRHLAQ
+167 GSDRHLAQ

-187 LRVLTTLVEKI
+187 LRVLATLVEKI

-207 VDLTLL
+207 VDLTVL

-273 LAEGNVSGAASSCA
+273 LAEGNVSGA
-287 DRAVTGEAAS
+287 
-297 AGNAADGAQV
+297 
-307 AGTDGEAAVPVAGAS
+307 S
-322 QGAKAA
+322 QGAKASA
-328 ETIDRDALLARS
+328 EKIDREALLARS

-370 TSFAVTAEAPRAA
+370 TSFAITAEAPRAA
-383 ADGLYIPVTVENTG
+383 ADGLYIPVTVENSG
-397 NPYAGKEV
+397 NPYVGKEV

-412 PQPAAISGEDGVKT
+412 PQPEAISG
-426 ATSGEKTERLAEDA
+426 A
-440 GDGVKASVSGK
+440 DGVKAAETDET
-451 PAETLVGDAG
+451 AETLAEAAV
-461 DGDAGAEASA
+461 DGGAGAE
-471 QGAKVEAKEFKRL
+471 VEAKEYKRL

-490 RLLAPGEQESMTLHV
+490 RLLAPGEQETMTLHV
-505 DGRALASFR
+505 DERALASFR

-519 AHGAWVIEAGSYAIF
+519 AHGAWVIEAGRYAIF

-566 VKDADFHECA
+566 VKDADFRECA

-589 SDRWATMKQA
+589 SDTWATMKQA

-619 GETVWVPGEEPVFRN
+619 GETVWAPGEEPVFRN
-634 PQDDIDRMAHA
+634 AQDDIDRMAHA

-706 RLTRSYLVER
+706 RLTRSYLVEL
-716 ATGEKLSTGVEANL
+716 ATGEALSVGIDANL

-816 GKMGAAITKGVQA
+816 GKMGAAITKGVQT

-891 HSANCADL
+891 HSANCVDI
-899 CTEAARREWHF
+899 CTEVARREWHF
-910 QGVIMTDWATTLDF
+910 QGVIMTDWATTLAY
-924 GGADAAGCVTAGND
+924 GGADAAGCVAAGND
-938 LIMPGTPS
+938 LIMPGAAS
-946 DRERLEQAYAEGRL
+946 DLENIEQAYAEGRL

-982 EDATSYYTRFA
+982 EDATSYYARFA

>member
-6 FKRTGTASEEIS
+6 FTRTGTTSEEIS

-187 LRVLTTLVEKI
+187 LRVLATLVEKI

-207 VDLTLL
+207 IDLTVL

-254 AKRYMDYPGAMDFS
+254 ARSYMDYPGAMEFS

-273 LAEGNVSGAASSCA
+273 LDEDNVF
-287 DRAVTGEAAS
+287 
-297 AGNAADGAQV
+297 
-307 AGTDGEAAVPVAGAS
+307 
-322 QGAKAA
+322 
-328 ETIDRDALLARS
+328 DRDALLARS

-355 FGVEPRYHFGHGLSY
+355 FGVAPRYHFGHGLSY
-370 TSFAVTAEAPRAA
+370 TSFVLTAEAPRAA

-412 PQPAAISGEDGVKT
+412 PQPATISG
-426 ATSGEKTERLAEDA
+426 A
-440 GDGVKASVSGK
+440 DGVKATASGET
-451 PAETLVGDAG
+451 AETLAEAAV
-461 DGDAGAEASA
+461 DGGAGAEASA

-534 VGDSSEESRLQL
+534 VGSSSEESRLQL

-553 EEKVLEIVPHICP
+553 AEKVLEIVPHICP

-576 APVESLRRKTQAW
+576 VPVESLRRKTQAW
-589 SDRWATMKQA
+589 SDTWATMKQA

-608 LGAKLGWTQAL
+608 LCGKLGWTQAL
-619 GETVWVPGEEPVFRN
+619 GETVWAPGEEPVFRN
-634 PQDDIDRMAHA
+634 AQDDLDRMAHA

-686 ALEELLHVPGISM
+686 SLEELLHVPGISM

-706 RLTRSYLVER
+706 RLSRSYLVER
-716 ATGEKLSTGVEANL
+716 ATGEKLSTGIEANL

-806 EYYSEDPLLT
+806 EYYSEDPLLS
-816 GKMGAAITKGVQA
+816 GKMAAAITKGVQA

-835 TIKHFACNNQENNR
+835 TVKHYACNNQENNR
-849 MGVDAIVSERA
+849 MGVDAVVSERA

-891 HSANCADL
+891 HSANNADL
-899 CTEAARREWHF
+899 CTEIARREWHF

-924 GGADAAGCVTAGND
+924 GGADAAGCVAAGND
-938 LIMPGTPS
+938 LIMPGATS
-946 DRERLEQAYAEGRL
+946 DRENIEQAYAEGRL

-973 NIVLRTNGY
+973 SIVLRTNGY
-982 EDATSYYTRFA
+982 ADATSYYARFA

>member
-6 FKRTGTASEEIS
+6 FTRTGTTSEEIS

-111 WKKQILDECGGSTDG
+111 WKRQILDECGGTTDG

-167 GCDRHLAQ
+167 GSDRYLAK

-187 LRVLTTLVEKI
+187 IRVLATLVEKI

-207 VDLTLL
+207 IDLTVL

-254 AKRYMDYPGAMDFS
+254 ARSYMDYPGAMEFS

-273 LAEGNVSGAASSCA
+273 LDEDNAYGAASSC
-287 DRAVTGEAAS
+287 DGRAV
-297 AGNAADGAQV
+297 AGNVSDGGEM
-307 AGTDGEAAVPVAGAS
+307 AGTDGAS
-322 QGAKAA
+322 QGKKAAA

-355 FGVEPRYHFGHGLSY
+355 FGVAPRYHFGHGLSY
-370 TSFAVTAEAPRAA
+370 TSFVLTAEAPRAA

-412 PQPAAISGEDGVKT
+412 PQPAVISGEDGVK
-426 ATSGEKTERLAEDA
+426 AAASGET
-440 GDGVKASVSGK
+440 
-451 PAETLVGDAG
+451 AETLAGDAG
-461 DGDAGAEASA
+461 DGGAGVKASA
-471 QGAKVEAKEFKRL
+471 QAQVEAKEYKRL

-490 RLLAPGEQESMTLHV
+490 RLLAPGEQETMTLHV

-519 AHGAWVIEAGSYAIF
+519 AHGAWVIEAGRYAIF
-534 VGDSSEESRLQL
+534 VGSSSEESRLQL

-589 SDRWATMKQA
+589 SDTWATMKQA

-608 LGAKLGWTQAL
+608 LCGKLGWTQAL
-619 GETVWVPGEEPVFRN
+619 GETVWAPGEEPVFRN
-634 PQDDIDRMAHA
+634 AQDDLDRMAHA

-686 ALEELLHVPGISM
+686 SLEELLHVPGISM

-706 RLTRSYLVER
+706 RLSRSYLVER
-716 ATGEKLSTGVEANL
+716 ATGEKLSTGIEANF

-784 HVAWWLAPGMNIH
+784 HVAWWLAPGMNIQ

-806 EYYSEDPLLT
+806 EYYSEDPLLS
-816 GKMGAAITKGVQA
+816 GKMAAAITKGVQT

-835 TIKHFACNNQENNR
+835 TVKHFACNNQENNR
-849 MGVDAIVSERA
+849 MGVDAVVSERA

-891 HSANCADL
+891 HSANNADL
-899 CTEAARREWHF
+899 CTEIARREWHF

-924 GGADAAGCVTAGND
+924 GGADAAGCVAAGND
-938 LIMPGTPS
+938 LIMPGATS
-946 DRERLEQAYAEGRL
+946 DLENIEQAYAEGRL

-982 EDATSYYTRFA
+982 ADATSYYARFA

>member
-6 FKRTGTASEEIS
+6 FTRTGTTSEEIS

-103 RYELARQA
+103 RYELARQT

-167 GCDRHLAQ
+167 GCDRHLAK

-187 LRVLTTLVEKI
+187 LRVLATLVEKI

-207 VDLTLL
+207 IDLTVL

-254 AKRYMDYPGAMDFS
+254 AKHYMDYPGAMEFS

-273 LAEGNVSGAASSCA
+273 LDE
-287 DRAVTGEAAS
+287 D
-297 AGNAADGAQV
+297 NAYG
-307 AGTDGEAAVPVAGAS
+307 
-322 QGAKAA
+322 AA

-355 FGVEPRYHFGHGLSY
+355 FGVAPRYHFGHGLSY
-370 TSFAVTAEAPRAA
+370 TSFVLTAEAPRAA

-412 PQPAAISGEDGVKT
+412 PQPAAISG
-426 ATSGEKTERLAEDA
+426 A
-440 GDGVKASVSGK
+440 DGVKAAASGK
-451 PAETLVGDAG
+451 TAETLAGDAG
-461 DGDAGAEASA
+461 NGGASVEASA
-471 QGAKVEAKEFKRL
+471 QAKVEAKEYKRL

-519 AHGAWVIEAGSYAIF
+519 AHGAWVIEAGHYAIF
-534 VGDSSEESRLQL
+534 VGSSSEESRLQL

-553 EEKVLEIVPHICP
+553 AEKVLEIVPYICP

-589 SDRWATMKQA
+589 SDTWATMKQA

-608 LGAKLGWTQAL
+608 LCGKLGWTQAL
-619 GETVWVPGEEPVFRN
+619 GETVWAPGEEPVFRN
-634 PQDDIDRMAHA
+634 AQDDLDRMAHA

-686 ALEELLHVPGISM
+686 SLEELLHVPGISM

-706 RLTRSYLVER
+706 RLSRSYLVER
-716 ATGEKLSTGVEANL
+716 ATGEKLSTGIEANF

-784 HVAWWLAPGMNIH
+784 HVAWWLAPGMNIQ

-806 EYYSEDPLLT
+806 EYYSEDPLLS
-816 GKMGAAITKGVQA
+816 GKMAAAITKGVQT

-835 TIKHFACNNQENNR
+835 TVKHFACNNQENNR
-849 MGVDAIVSERA
+849 MGVDAVVSERA

-891 HSANCADL
+891 HSANNADL
-899 CTEAARREWHF
+899 CTEIARREWHF

-924 GGADAAGCVTAGND
+924 GGADAAGCVAAGND
-938 LIMPGTPS
+938 LIMPGATS
-946 DRERLEQAYAEGRL
+946 DLENIEQAYAEGRL

-982 EDATSYYTRFA
+982 ADATSYYARFA

>member
-6 FKRTGTASEEIS
+6 FTRTGTTSEEIS

-111 WKKQILDECGGSTDG
+111 WKKQILDECGGSTNG

-167 GCDRHLAQ
+167 GSDRHLAK

-187 LRVLTTLVEKI
+187 LRVLATLVEKI

-207 VDLTLL
+207 IDLTVL

-254 AKRYMDYPGAMDFS
+254 AKHYMDYPGAMDFS

-273 LAEGNVSGAASSCA
+273 LDEDNVF
-287 DRAVTGEAAS
+287 
-297 AGNAADGAQV
+297 
-307 AGTDGEAAVPVAGAS
+307 
-322 QGAKAA
+322 
-328 ETIDRDALLARS
+328 DRDALLARS

-355 FGVEPRYHFGHGLSY
+355 FGVTPRYHFGHGLSY
-370 TSFAVTAEAPRAA
+370 TSFVLTAEAPRAA

-412 PQPAAISGEDGVKT
+412 PQPAAISGEDGVK
-426 ATSGEKTERLAEDA
+426 AAASGEMAETLAEDA
-440 GDGVKASVSGK
+440 GNGGAGV
-451 PAETLVGDAG
+451 
-461 DGDAGAEASA
+461 EASA
-471 QGAKVEAKEFKRL
+471 QAQVEAKEFKRL

-490 RLLAPGEQESMTLHV
+490 RLLAPGEQETMTLHV

-514 TDYDA
+514 TDYDT
-519 AHGAWVIEAGSYAIF
+519 AHGAWVIEAGHYAIF
-534 VGDSSEESRLQL
+534 VGSSSEESRLQL

-553 EEKVLEIVPHICP
+553 EEKVLEIVQHICP

-576 APVESLRRKTQAW
+576 VPVESLRRKTQAW
-589 SDRWATMKQA
+589 SDTWATMKQA
-599 AQQGKRIAG
+599 AHQGKRIAG
-608 LGAKLGWTQAL
+608 LCGKLGWTQAL

-634 PQDDIDRMAHA
+634 AQDDLDRMAHA

-686 ALEELLHVPGISM
+686 SLEELLHVPGISM

-706 RLTRSYLVER
+706 RLSRSYLVER
-716 ATGEKLSTGVEANL
+716 ATGEKLSTGIEANL

-806 EYYSEDPLLT
+806 EYYSEDPLLS
-816 GKMGAAITKGVQA
+816 GKMAAAITKGVQA

-835 TIKHFACNNQENNR
+835 TVKHYACNNQENNR
-849 MGVDAIVSERA
+849 MGVDAVVSERA

-891 HSANCADL
+891 HSANNADL
-899 CTEAARREWHF
+899 CTEIARREWHF

-924 GGADAAGCVTAGND
+924 GGADAAGCVAAGND
-938 LIMPGTPS
+938 LIMPGATS
-946 DRERLEQAYAEGRL
+946 DLENIEQAYAEGRI

-982 EDATSYYTRFA
+982 ADATSYYARFA

>member
-6 FKRTGTASEEIS
+6 FKRTGTTSEEIS

-167 GCDRHLAQ
+167 GSDRHLAQ

-187 LRVLTTLVEKI
+187 LRVLATLVEKI

-207 VDLTLL
+207 VDLTVL

-287 DRAVTGEAAS
+287 DRAVTGDAAS
-297 AGNAADGAQV
+297 VGNADG
-307 AGTDGEAAVPVAGAS
+307 GSAVDGAS

-328 ETIDRDALLARS
+328 EKIDRDALLARS

-355 FGVEPRYHFGHGLSY
+355 FGVAPRYHFGHGLSY
-370 TSFAVTAEAPRAA
+370 TSFSITAEAPRAA
-383 ADGLYIPVTVENTG
+383 ADGLYIPVTVENSG

-412 PQPAAISGEDGVKT
+412 PQPAAISGADGVNAAATDET
-426 ATSGEKTERLAEDA
+426 AETLAEAAVDGGA
-440 GDGVKASVSGK
+440 GVKAS
-451 PAETLVGDAG
+451 
-461 DGDAGAEASA
+461 A
-471 QGAKVEAKEFKRL
+471 QAKVEAKEYKRL

-490 RLLAPGEQESMTLHV
+490 RLLAPGEQETMTLHV

-519 AHGAWVIEAGSYAIF
+519 AHGAWVIEAGRYAIF

-546 AGVVEVA
+546 AGVVEVT

-566 VKDADFHECA
+566 VKDADFHECT

-589 SDRWATMKQA
+589 SDTWATMKQA

-608 LGAKLGWTQAL
+608 LSGKLGWTQAL
-619 GETVWVPGEEPVFRN
+619 GETVWAPGEEPVFRN
-634 PQDDIDRMAHA
+634 AQDDIDRMAHA

-706 RLTRSYLVER
+706 RLTRSYLVEL
-716 ATGEKLSTGVEANL
+716 ATDEALSVGIDANL

-770 GAVGRATGI
+770 GAVGRATGV

-891 HSANCADL
+891 HSANNADI

-910 QGVIMTDWATTLDF
+910 QGVIMTDWATTLAY
-924 GGADAAGCVTAGND
+924 GGADAAGCITAGND

-946 DRERLEQAYAEGRL
+946 DRERLEQAYAGGQL

-982 EDATSYYTRFA
+982 EDATSYYARFA

>member
-6 FKRTGTASEEIS
+6 FTRTGTTSEEIS

-126 QLFFDTYTSHAF
+126 QLFFDTYPSHAF

-167 GCDRHLAQ
+167 GSDRHLAK

-187 LRVLTTLVEKI
+187 LRVLATLVEKI

-207 VDLTLL
+207 IDLTVL

-254 AKRYMDYPGAMDFS
+254 AKRYMDYPGAMEFS

-273 LAEGNVSGAASSCA
+273 LDE
-287 DRAVTGEAAS
+287 D
-297 AGNAADGAQV
+297 NAYG
-307 AGTDGEAAVPVAGAS
+307 
-322 QGAKAA
+322 AA

-355 FGVEPRYHFGHGLSY
+355 FGVTPRYHFGHGLSY
-370 TSFAVTAEAPRAA
+370 TSFVLTAEAPRAA

-412 PQPAAISGEDGVKT
+412 PQPAAISGEDGVK
-426 ATSGEKTERLAEDA
+426 AAASGEPAETLAEDA
-440 GDGVKASVSGK
+440 GDGGAGVKAS
-451 PAETLVGDAG
+451 
-461 DGDAGAEASA
+461 A
-471 QGAKVEAKEFKRL
+471 QAKVEAKEYKRL

-490 RLLAPGEQESMTLHV
+490 RLLAPGEQETMTLHV

-519 AHGAWVIEAGSYAIF
+519 AHGAWVIEAGRYAIF
-534 VGDSSEESRLQL
+534 VGSSSEESRLQL

-566 VKDADFHECA
+566 VKDADFHEGA

-589 SDRWATMKQA
+589 SDTWATMKQA

-608 LGAKLGWTQAL
+608 LCGKLGWTQAL
-619 GETVWVPGEEPVFRN
+619 GETVWAPGEEPVFRN
-634 PQDDIDRMAHA
+634 AQDDLDRMAHA

-686 ALEELLHVPGISM
+686 SLEELLHVPGISM

-706 RLTRSYLVER
+706 RLSRSYLVER
-716 ATGEKLSTGVEANL
+716 ATGEKLSTGIEANF

-784 HVAWWLAPGMNIH
+784 HVAWWLAPGMNIQ

-806 EYYSEDPLLT
+806 EYYSEDPLLS
-816 GKMGAAITKGVQA
+816 GKMAAAITKGVQT

-835 TIKHFACNNQENNR
+835 TVKHFACNNQENNR
-849 MGVDAIVSERA
+849 MGVNAVVSERA

-891 HSANCADL
+891 HSANNADL
-899 CTEAARREWHF
+899 CTEIARREWHF

-924 GGADAAGCVTAGND
+924 GGADAAGCVAAGND
-938 LIMPGTPS
+938 LIMPGATS
-946 DRERLEQAYAEGRL
+946 DLENIEQAYAEGRL

-982 EDATSYYTRFA
+982 ADATSYYARFA

>member
-6 FKRTGTASEEIS
+6 FTRTGTTSEEIS

-111 WKKQILDECGGSTDG
+111 WKRQILDECGGTTDG

-167 GCDRHLAQ
+167 GSDRHLAK

-187 LRVLTTLVEKI
+187 LRVLATLVEKI

-207 VDLTLL
+207 IDLTVL

-254 AKRYMDYPGAMDFS
+254 AKHYMDYPGAMEFS

-273 LAEGNVSGAASSCA
+273 LNEDNAYGA
-287 DRAVTGEAAS
+287 V
-297 AGNAADGAQV
+297 
-307 AGTDGEAAVPVAGAS
+307 
-322 QGAKAA
+322 

-355 FGVEPRYHFGHGLSY
+355 FGVAPRYHFGHGLSY
-370 TSFAVTAEAPRAA
+370 TSFVLTAEAPRAA

-412 PQPAAISGEDGVKT
+412 PQPAVISGEDGVK
-426 ATSGEKTERLAEDA
+426 AAASGEPAETLTEDA
-440 GDGVKASVSGK
+440 GDGGAGVKAS
-451 PAETLVGDAG
+451 
-461 DGDAGAEASA
+461 A
-471 QGAKVEAKEFKRL
+471 QAKVEAKEYKRL

-490 RLLAPGEQESMTLHV
+490 RLLAPGEQETMTLHV

-519 AHGAWVIEAGSYAIF
+519 AHGAWVIEAGRYAIF
-534 VGDSSEESRLQL
+534 VGSSSEESRLQL

-589 SDRWATMKQA
+589 SDTWATMKQA

-608 LGAKLGWTQAL
+608 LCGKLGWTQAL
-619 GETVWVPGEEPVFRN
+619 GETVWAPGEEPVFRN
-634 PQDDIDRMAHA
+634 AQDDLDRMAHA

-686 ALEELLHVPGISM
+686 SLEELLHVPGISM

-706 RLTRSYLVER
+706 RLSRSYLVER
-716 ATGEKLSTGVEANL
+716 ATGEKLSTGIEANF

-784 HVAWWLAPGMNIH
+784 HVAWWLAPGMNIQ

-806 EYYSEDPLLT
+806 EYYSEDPLLS
-816 GKMGAAITKGVQA
+816 GKMAAAITKGVQT

-835 TIKHFACNNQENNR
+835 TVKHFACNNQENNR
-849 MGVDAIVSERA
+849 MGVDAVVSERA

-891 HSANCADL
+891 HSANNADL
-899 CTEAARREWHF
+899 CTEIARREWHF

-924 GGADAAGCVTAGND
+924 GGADAAGCVAAGND
-938 LIMPGTPS
+938 LIMPGATS
-946 DRERLEQAYAEGRL
+946 DLENIEQAYAEGRL

-982 EDATSYYTRFA
+982 ADATSYYARFA

>member
-6 FKRTGTASEEIS
+6 FTRTGTTSEEIS

-175 GDYYLTD
+175 SDYYLTD

-187 LRVLTTLVEKI
+187 LRVLATLVEKI

-207 VDLTLL
+207 IDLTVL

-254 AKRYMDYPGAMDFS
+254 ARSYMDYPGAMEFS

-273 LAEGNVSGAASSCA
+273 LDEDNVF
-287 DRAVTGEAAS
+287 
-297 AGNAADGAQV
+297 
-307 AGTDGEAAVPVAGAS
+307 
-322 QGAKAA
+322 
-328 ETIDRDALLARS
+328 DRDALLARS

-355 FGVEPRYHFGHGLSY
+355 FGVAPRYHFGHGLSY
-370 TSFAVTAEAPRAA
+370 TSFVLTAEAPRAA

-412 PQPAAISGEDGVKT
+412 PQPATISG
-426 ATSGEKTERLAEDA
+426 A
-440 GDGVKASVSGK
+440 DGVKAAASGET
-451 PAETLVGDAG
+451 AETLAEAAV
-461 DGDAGAEASA
+461 DGGAGAEASA

-490 RLLAPGEQESMTLHV
+490 RLLAPGEQETMTLHV

-519 AHGAWVIEAGSYAIF
+519 AHGAWVIEAGHYAIF
-534 VGDSSEESRLQL
+534 VGSSSEESRLQL

-553 EEKVLEIVPHICP
+553 AEKVLEIVPHICP

-576 APVESLRRKTQAW
+576 VPVESLRRKTQAW
-589 SDRWATMKQA
+589 SDTWATMKQA

-608 LGAKLGWTQAL
+608 LYGKLGWTQAL
-619 GETVWVPGEEPVFRN
+619 GETVWAPGEEPVFRN
-634 PQDDIDRMAHA
+634 AQDDLDRMAHA

-686 ALEELLHVPGISM
+686 SLEELLHVPGISM

-706 RLTRSYLVER
+706 RLSRSYLVER
-716 ATGEKLSTGVEANL
+716 ATGEKLSTGIEANL

-806 EYYSEDPLLT
+806 EYYSEDPLLS
-816 GKMGAAITKGVQA
+816 GKMAAAITKGVQA

-835 TIKHFACNNQENNR
+835 TVKHYACNNQENNR
-849 MGVDAIVSERA
+849 MGVDVSVSERA

-891 HSANCADL
+891 HSANNADL
-899 CTEAARREWHF
+899 CTEIARREWHF

-924 GGADAAGCVTAGND
+924 GGADAADCVAAGND
-938 LIMPGTPS
+938 LIMPGTTS
-946 DRERLEQAYAEGRL
+946 DRENIEQAYAEGRL

-982 EDATSYYTRFA
+982 ADATSYYARFA

>member
-6 FKRTGTASEEIS
+6 FTRTGTTSEEIS

-111 WKKQILDECGGSTDG
+111 WKRQILDECGGTTDG

-167 GCDRHLAQ
+167 GSDRHLAK

-187 LRVLTTLVEKI
+187 LRVLATLVEKI

-207 VDLTLL
+207 IDLTAL
-213 EAMPEVKAI
+213 ETMPEVKAI

-254 AKRYMDYPGAMDFS
+254 AKRYMDYPGAMEFS

-273 LAEGNVSGAASSCA
+273 LNE
-287 DRAVTGEAAS
+287 D
-297 AGNAADGAQV
+297 NAYG
-307 AGTDGEAAVPVAGAS
+307 
-322 QGAKAA
+322 AA

-355 FGVEPRYHFGHGLSY
+355 FGVTPRYHFGHGLSY
-370 TSFAVTAEAPRAA
+370 TSFVLTAEAPRAA

-412 PQPAAISGEDGVKT
+412 PQPAVISGEDGVK
-426 ATSGEKTERLAEDA
+426 AAASGEPAETLAGDA
-440 GDGVKASVSGK
+440 GNGGAGVKAS
-451 PAETLVGDAG
+451 
-461 DGDAGAEASA
+461 A
-471 QGAKVEAKEFKRL
+471 QAKVEAKEYKRL

-490 RLLAPGEQESMTLHV
+490 RLLAPGEQETMTLHV

-519 AHGAWVIEAGSYAIF
+519 AHGAWVIEAGRYAIF
-534 VGDSSEESRLQL
+534 VGSSSEESRLQL

-589 SDRWATMKQA
+589 SDTWATMKQA

-608 LGAKLGWTQAL
+608 LCGKLGWTQAL
-619 GETVWVPGEEPVFRN
+619 GETVWAPGEEPVFRN
-634 PQDDIDRMAHA
+634 AQDDLDRMAHA

-686 ALEELLHVPGISM
+686 SLEELLHVPGISM

-706 RLTRSYLVER
+706 RLSRSYLVER
-716 ATGEKLSTGVEANL
+716 ATGEKLSTGIEANF

-784 HVAWWLAPGMNIH
+784 HVAWWLAPGMNIQ

-806 EYYSEDPLLT
+806 EYYSEDPLLS
-816 GKMGAAITKGVQA
+816 GKMAAAITKGVQT

-835 TIKHFACNNQENNR
+835 TVKHFACNNQENNR
-849 MGVDAIVSERA
+849 MGVDAVVSERA

-891 HSANCADL
+891 HSANNADL
-899 CTEAARREWHF
+899 CTEIARREWHF

-924 GGADAAGCVTAGND
+924 GGADAAGCVAAGND
-938 LIMPGTPS
+938 LIMPGATS
-946 DRERLEQAYAEGRL
+946 DLENIEQAYAEGRL

-982 EDATSYYTRFA
+982 ADATSYYARFA

>member
-6 FKRTGTASEEIS
+6 FTRTGTTSEEIS

-111 WKKQILDECGGSTDG
+111 WKRQILDECGGTTDG

-167 GCDRHLAQ
+167 GSDRHLAK

-187 LRVLTTLVEKI
+187 LRVLATLVEKI

-207 VDLTLL
+207 IDLTVL
-213 EAMPEVKAI
+213 ETMPEVKAI

-254 AKRYMDYPGAMDFS
+254 AKRYMDYPGAMEFS

-273 LAEGNVSGAASSCA
+273 LDE
-287 DRAVTGEAAS
+287 D
-297 AGNAADGAQV
+297 NAYG
-307 AGTDGEAAVPVAGAS
+307 
-322 QGAKAA
+322 AA

-355 FGVEPRYHFGHGLSY
+355 FGVTPRYHFGHGLSY
-370 TSFAVTAEAPRAA
+370 TSFVLTAEAPRAA

-412 PQPAAISGEDGVKT
+412 PQPAVISGEDGVK
-426 ATSGEKTERLAEDA
+426 AAASGEPAETLTEDA
-440 GDGVKASVSGK
+440 GDGG
-451 PAETLVGDAG
+451 AG
-461 DGDAGAEASA
+461 VEASA
-471 QGAKVEAKEFKRL
+471 QAQVEAKEYKRL

-490 RLLAPGEQESMTLHV
+490 RLLAPGEQETMTLHV

-519 AHGAWVIEAGSYAIF
+519 AHGAWVIEAGRYAIF
-534 VGDSSEESRLQL
+534 VGSSSEESRLQL

-589 SDRWATMKQA
+589 SDTWATMKQA

-608 LGAKLGWTQAL
+608 LCGKLGWTQAL
-619 GETVWVPGEEPVFRN
+619 GETVWAPGEEPVFRN
-634 PQDDIDRMAHA
+634 AQDDLDRMAHA

-686 ALEELLHVPGISM
+686 SLEELLHVPGISM

-706 RLTRSYLVER
+706 RLSRSYLVER
-716 ATGEKLSTGVEANL
+716 ATGEKLSTGIEANF

-784 HVAWWLAPGMNIH
+784 HVAWWLAPGMNIQ

-806 EYYSEDPLLT
+806 EYYSEDPLLS
-816 GKMGAAITKGVQA
+816 GKMAAAITKGVQT
-829 LPGVGT
+829 LSGVGT
-835 TIKHFACNNQENNR
+835 TVKHFACNNQENNR
-849 MGVDAIVSERA
+849 MGVDAVVSERA

-891 HSANCADL
+891 HSANNADL
-899 CTEAARREWHF
+899 CTEIARREWHF

-924 GGADAAGCVTAGND
+924 GGADAAGCVAAGND
-938 LIMPGTPS
+938 LIMPGATS
-946 DRERLEQAYAEGRL
+946 DLENIEQAYAEGRL

-982 EDATSYYTRFA
+982 ADATSYYARFA

>member
-6 FKRTGTASEEIS
+6 FTITGTTSEEIS

-103 RYELARQA
+103 RYELARQT

-167 GCDRHLAQ
+167 GCDRHLAK

-187 LRVLTTLVEKI
+187 LRVLATLVEKI

-207 VDLTLL
+207 IDLTVL

-254 AKRYMDYPGAMDFS
+254 AKHYMDYPGAMEFS

-273 LAEGNVSGAASSCA
+273 LDE
-287 DRAVTGEAAS
+287 D
-297 AGNAADGAQV
+297 NAYG
-307 AGTDGEAAVPVAGAS
+307 
-322 QGAKAA
+322 AA

-355 FGVEPRYHFGHGLSY
+355 FGVAPRYHFGHGLSY
-370 TSFAVTAEAPRAA
+370 TSFVLTAEAPRAA

-412 PQPAAISGEDGVKT
+412 PQPATISG
-426 ATSGEKTERLAEDA
+426 A
-440 GDGVKASVSGK
+440 DGVKATASGET
-451 PAETLVGDAG
+451 AETLAEAAV
-461 DGDAGAEASA
+461 DGGAGAEASA

-534 VGDSSEESRLQL
+534 VGSSSEESRLQL

-553 EEKVLEIVPHICP
+553 AEKVLEIVPHICP

-576 APVESLRRKTQAW
+576 VPVESLRRKTQAW
-589 SDRWATMKQA
+589 SDTWATMKQA

-608 LGAKLGWTQAL
+608 LCGKLGWTQAL
-619 GETVWVPGEEPVFRN
+619 GETTWAPGEEPVFRN
-634 PQDDIDRMAHA
+634 AQDDLDRMAHA

-686 ALEELLHVPGISM
+686 SLEELLHVPGISM

-706 RLTRSYLVER
+706 RLSRSYLVER
-716 ATGEKLSTGVEANL
+716 ATGEKLSTGIEANF

-784 HVAWWLAPGMNIH
+784 HVAWWLAPGMNIQ

-806 EYYSEDPLLT
+806 EYYSEDPLLS
-816 GKMGAAITKGVQA
+816 GKMAAAITKGVQT

-835 TIKHFACNNQENNR
+835 TVKHFACNNQENNR
-849 MGVDAIVSERA
+849 MGVDAVVSERA

-891 HSANCADL
+891 HSANNADL
-899 CTEAARREWHF
+899 CTEIARREWHF

-924 GGADAAGCVTAGND
+924 GGADAAGCVAAGND
-938 LIMPGTPS
+938 LIMPGATS
-946 DRERLEQAYAEGRL
+946 DLENIEQAYAEGRL

-982 EDATSYYTRFA
+982 ADATSYYARFA

>member
-6 FKRTGTASEEIS
+6 FTRTGTTSEEIS

-111 WKKQILDECGGSTDG
+111 WKKQILDECGGTTDG

-167 GCDRHLAQ
+167 GSDRYLAK

-187 LRVLTTLVEKI
+187 LRVLATLVEKI

-207 VDLTLL
+207 IDLTVL

-254 AKRYMDYPGAMDFS
+254 ARSYMDYPGAMEFS

-273 LAEGNVSGAASSCA
+273 LDE
-287 DRAVTGEAAS
+287 D
-297 AGNAADGAQV
+297 NAYG
-307 AGTDGEAAVPVAGAS
+307 
-322 QGAKAA
+322 AA

-355 FGVEPRYHFGHGLSY
+355 FGVTPRYHFGHGLSY
-370 TSFAVTAEAPRAA
+370 TSFVLTAEAPRAA

-412 PQPAAISGEDGVKT
+412 PQPAAISGEDGVK
-426 ATSGEKTERLAEDA
+426 AA
-440 GDGVKASVSGK
+440 
-451 PAETLVGDAG
+451 
-461 DGDAGAEASA
+461 A
-471 QGAKVEAKEFKRL
+471 QAKEYKRL

-490 RLLAPGEQESMTLHV
+490 RLLAPGEQETMTLHV

-519 AHGAWVIEAGSYAIF
+519 AHGAWVIEAGHYAIF
-534 VGDSSEESRLQL
+534 VGNSSEESRLQL

-553 EEKVLEIVPHICP
+553 AEKVLEIVPHICP

-589 SDRWATMKQA
+589 SDTWATMKQA

-608 LGAKLGWTQAL
+608 LCGKLGWTQAL
-619 GETVWVPGEEPVFRN
+619 GETTWAPGEEPVFRN
-634 PQDDIDRMAHA
+634 AQDDLDRMAHA

-686 ALEELLHVPGISM
+686 SLEELLHVPGISM

-706 RLTRSYLVER
+706 RLSRSYLVER
-716 ATGEKLSTGVEANL
+716 ATGKKLSTGIEANL

-806 EYYSEDPLLT
+806 EYYSEDPLLS
-816 GKMGAAITKGVQA
+816 GKMAAAITKGVQA

-835 TIKHFACNNQENNR
+835 TVKHYACNNQENNR
-849 MGVDAIVSERA
+849 MGVDVSVSERA

-879 CIMTSY
+879 CVMTSY

-891 HSANCADL
+891 HSANNADL
-899 CTEAARREWHF
+899 CTEIARREWHF

-924 GGADAAGCVTAGND
+924 GGADAAGCVAAGND
-938 LIMPGTPS
+938 LIMPGATS
-946 DRERLEQAYAEGRL
+946 DLENIEQAYAEGRL
-960 SEADIRSCAERVL
+960 SEADIRSCAECVL

-982 EDATSYYTRFA
+982 ADATSYYARFA

>member
-6 FKRTGTASEEIS
+6 FTRTGTTSEEIS

-149 DVQDAKTAV
+149 DVQDAQTAV
-158 YVISRVAGE
+158 YVISREAGE
-167 GCDRHLAQ
+167 GSDRHLAK

-187 LRVLTTLVEKI
+187 LRVLATLVEKI

-207 VDLTLL
+207 IDLTVL

-254 AKRYMDYPGAMDFS
+254 AKRYMDYPGAMEFS

-273 LAEGNVSGAASSCA
+273 LDE
-287 DRAVTGEAAS
+287 D
-297 AGNAADGAQV
+297 NAYG
-307 AGTDGEAAVPVAGAS
+307 
-322 QGAKAA
+322 AA

-355 FGVEPRYHFGHGLSY
+355 FGVAPRYHFCHGLIY
-370 TSFAVTAEAPRAA
+370 ISFVLTAEAPRAA

-412 PQPAAISGEDGVKT
+412 PQPAVISGEDGVK
-426 ATSGEKTERLAEDA
+426 AAASGEPAETLTEDA
-440 GDGVKASVSGK
+440 GDGGAGVKAS
-451 PAETLVGDAG
+451 
-461 DGDAGAEASA
+461 A
-471 QGAKVEAKEFKRL
+471 QAKVEAKEYKRL

-490 RLLAPGEQESMTLHV
+490 RLLAPGEQETMTLHV

-519 AHGAWVIEAGSYAIF
+519 AHGAWVIEAGRYAIF
-534 VGDSSEESRLQL
+534 VGSSSEESRLQL

-553 EEKVLEIVPHICP
+553 EEKVQEIVPHICP

-589 SDRWATMKQA
+589 SDTWATMKQA

-608 LGAKLGWTQAL
+608 LCGKLGWTQAL
-619 GETVWVPGEEPVFRN
+619 GETVWAPGEEPVFRN
-634 PQDDIDRMAHA
+634 AQDDLDRMAHA

-686 ALEELLHVPGISM
+686 SLEELLHVPGISM

-706 RLTRSYLVER
+706 RLSRSYLVER
-716 ATGEKLSTGVEANL
+716 ATGEKLSTGIEANF

-784 HVAWWLAPGMNIH
+784 HVAWWLAPGMNIQ

-806 EYYSEDPLLT
+806 EYYSEDPLLS
-816 GKMGAAITKGVQA
+816 GKMAAAITKGVQT

-835 TIKHFACNNQENNR
+835 TVKHFACNNQENNR
-849 MGVDAIVSERA
+849 MGVDAVVSERA

-891 HSANCADL
+891 HSANNADL
-899 CTEAARREWHF
+899 CTEIARREWHF

-924 GGADAAGCVTAGND
+924 GGADAAGCVAAGND
-938 LIMPGTPS
+938 LIMPGATS
-946 DRERLEQAYAEGRL
+946 DLENIEQAYAEGRL

-982 EDATSYYTRFA
+982 ADATSYYARFA

>member
-6 FKRTGTASEEIS
+6 FTRTGTTSEEIS

-111 WKKQILDECGGSTDG
+111 WKRQILDECGGTTDG

-167 GCDRHLAQ
+167 GSDRHLAK

-187 LRVLTTLVEKI
+187 LRVLATLVEKI

-207 VDLTLL
+207 IDLTAL
-213 EAMPEVKAI
+213 ETMPEVKAI

-254 AKRYMDYPGAMDFS
+254 AKHYMDYPGAMEFS

-273 LAEGNVSGAASSCA
+273 LNE
-287 DRAVTGEAAS
+287 D
-297 AGNAADGAQV
+297 NAYG
-307 AGTDGEAAVPVAGAS
+307 
-322 QGAKAA
+322 AA

-355 FGVEPRYHFGHGLSY
+355 FGVTPRYHFGHGLSY
-370 TSFAVTAEAPRAA
+370 TSFVLTAEAPRAA

-412 PQPAAISGEDGVKT
+412 PQPAVISGEDGVK
-426 ATSGEKTERLAEDA
+426 AAASGEPAETLAGDA
-440 GDGVKASVSGK
+440 GNGGAGVKAS
-451 PAETLVGDAG
+451 
-461 DGDAGAEASA
+461 A
-471 QGAKVEAKEFKRL
+471 QAKVEAKEYKRL

-490 RLLAPGEQESMTLHV
+490 RLLAPGEQETMTLHV

-519 AHGAWVIEAGSYAIF
+519 AHGAWVIEAGRYAIF
-534 VGDSSEESRLQL
+534 VGSSSEESRLQL

-589 SDRWATMKQA
+589 SDTWATMKQA

-608 LGAKLGWTQAL
+608 LCGKLGWTQAL
-619 GETVWVPGEEPVFRN
+619 GETVWAPGEEPVFRN
-634 PQDDIDRMAHA
+634 AQDDLDRMAHA

-686 ALEELLHVPGISM
+686 SLEELLHVPGISM

-706 RLTRSYLVER
+706 RLSRSYLVER
-716 ATGEKLSTGVEANL
+716 ATGEKLSTGIEANF

-784 HVAWWLAPGMNIH
+784 HVAWWLAPGMNIQ

-806 EYYSEDPLLT
+806 EYYSEDPLLS
-816 GKMGAAITKGVQA
+816 GKMAAAITKGVQT

-835 TIKHFACNNQENNR
+835 TVKHFACNNQENNR
-849 MGVDAIVSERA
+849 MGVDAVVSERA

-891 HSANCADL
+891 HSANNADL
-899 CTEAARREWHF
+899 CTEIARREWHF

-924 GGADAAGCVTAGND
+924 GGADAAGCVAAGND
-938 LIMPGTPS
+938 LIMPGATS
-946 DRERLEQAYAEGRL
+946 DLENIEQAYAEGRL
-960 SEADIRSCAERVL
+960 SEVDIRSCAERVL

-982 EDATSYYTRFA
+982 ADATSYYARFA

>member
-6 FKRTGTASEEIS
+6 FTRTGTTSEEIS

-111 WKKQILDECGGSTDG
+111 WKRQILDECGGTTDG

-167 GCDRHLAQ
+167 GSDRYLAK

-187 LRVLTTLVEKI
+187 IRVLATLVEKI

-207 VDLTLL
+207 IDLTVL

-254 AKRYMDYPGAMDFS
+254 ARSYMDYPGAMEFS

-273 LAEGNVSGAASSCA
+273 LDEDNAYGAASSC
-287 DRAVTGEAAS
+287 DGRAV
-297 AGNAADGAQV
+297 AGNVSDGGEM
-307 AGTDGEAAVPVAGAS
+307 AGTDGAS
-322 QGAKAA
+322 QGKKAAA

-355 FGVEPRYHFGHGLSY
+355 FGVAPRYHFGHGLSY
-370 TSFAVTAEAPRAA
+370 TSFVLTAEAPRAA

-412 PQPAAISGEDGVKT
+412 PQPAVISGEDGVK
-426 ATSGEKTERLAEDA
+426 AAASGETAETLAEDA
-440 GDGVKASVSGK
+440 GDGGAGVKAS
-451 PAETLVGDAG
+451 
-461 DGDAGAEASA
+461 A
-471 QGAKVEAKEFKRL
+471 QAKVEAKEYKRL

-490 RLLAPGEQESMTLHV
+490 RLLAPGEQETMTLHV

-519 AHGAWVIEAGSYAIF
+519 AHGAWVIEAGRYAIF
-534 VGDSSEESRLQL
+534 VGSSSEESRLQL

-589 SDRWATMKQA
+589 SDTWATMKQA

-608 LGAKLGWTQAL
+608 LCGKLGWTQAL
-619 GETVWVPGEEPVFRN
+619 GETVWAPGEEPVFRN
-634 PQDDIDRMAHA
+634 AQDDLDRMAHA

-686 ALEELLHVPGISM
+686 SLEELLHVPGISM

-706 RLTRSYLVER
+706 RLSRSYLVER
-716 ATGEKLSTGVEANL
+716 ATGEKLSTGIEANF

-784 HVAWWLAPGMNIH
+784 HVAWWLAPGMNIQ

-806 EYYSEDPLLT
+806 EYYSEDPLLS
-816 GKMGAAITKGVQA
+816 GKMAAAITKGVQT

-835 TIKHFACNNQENNR
+835 TVKHFACNNQENNR
-849 MGVDAIVSERA
+849 MGVDAVVSERA

-891 HSANCADL
+891 HSANNADL
-899 CTEAARREWHF
+899 CTEIARREWHF

-924 GGADAAGCVTAGND
+924 GGADAAGCVAAGND
-938 LIMPGTPS
+938 LIMPGATS
-946 DRERLEQAYAEGRL
+946 DLENIEQAYAEGRL

-982 EDATSYYTRFA
+982 ADATSYYARFA

>member
-6 FKRTGTASEEIS
+6 FKRTGTTSEEIS

-167 GCDRHLAQ
+167 GSDRHLAQ

-187 LRVLTTLVEKI
+187 LRVLATLVEKI

-207 VDLTLL
+207 VDLTVL

-287 DRAVTGEAAS
+287 GCSVTGDAAS
-297 AGNAADGAQV
+297 VGNADDGAV
-307 AGTDGEAAVPVAGAS
+307 VPVDGAS

-328 ETIDRDALLARS
+328 AEKIDRDALLARS

-370 TSFAVTAEAPRAA
+370 TSFAITAEAPRAA
-383 ADGLYIPVTVENTG
+383 ADGLYIPVTVENSG
-397 NPYAGKEV
+397 NPYAGKDV

-412 PQPAAISGEDGVKT
+412 PQPAAISGAAGAKAV
-426 ATSGEKTERLAEDA
+426 ATDET
-440 GDGVKASVSGK
+440 
-451 PAETLVGDAG
+451 AETLAEGAG
-461 DGDAGAEASA
+461 EGGAGAVASA
-471 QGAKVEAKEFKRL
+471 QAKVEAKEFKRL

-490 RLLAPGEQESMTLHV
+490 RLLAPGEQETMTLHV

-519 AHGAWVIEAGSYAIF
+519 AHGAWVIEAGCYAIF

-589 SDRWATMKQA
+589 SDTWATMK
-599 AQQGKRIAG
+599 
-608 LGAKLGWTQAL
+608 QAL
-619 GETVWVPGEEPVFRN
+619 GETVWAPGEEPVFRN
-634 PQDDIDRMAHA
+634 AQDDIDRMAHA

-716 ATGEKLSTGVEANL
+716 ATGEALSVGIDANL

-770 GAVGRATGI
+770 GAVGRATGV

-891 HSANCADL
+891 HSANNADI

-910 QGVIMTDWATTLDF
+910 QGVIMTDWATTLAY
-924 GGADAAGCVTAGND
+924 GGADAAGCITAGND

-946 DRERLEQAYAEGRL
+946 DRERLEQAYAEGQL

-982 EDATSYYTRFA
+982 EDAMSYYARFA